1 MPADIPAGHR
11 KAWFFMN
18 TCRRINSEWLFFK
31 QPLSDTNAPTEL
43 SSELSSELPSGRSSK
58 LPSPDDARFQPVNL
72 PHDWL
77 ISNSSDHYENSE
89 SWYQKTLSS
98 DVLDFD
104 TSSNEDNNDWLL
116 YFEGVYMDCTIF
128 VNGMQAGE
136 WKYGYSSFEVRLT
149 PFLKAGDNTILVH
162 VRYQSPNSRWYSG
175 AGIYRSVW
183 LKKVPAIHIAS
194 DGINAET
201 HRTADGKWTLCMHT
215 TLEKDGMQQSASD
228 FLASASLSLSFC
240 VQTIDGTII
249 HSGICENTP
258 VTLTDIKPWD
268 VSDPNL
274 YQIVCT
280 LSENGTAIQTET
292 ITTGFRTTRFDPNEG
307 FFLNDVHMK
316 LKGVC
321 QHHDLGA
328 LGAAVNRSAI
338 KRQLLILKSMGV
350 NAVRTTHNMPA
361 VELLEL
367 ADKMGILIV
376 DEAFDM
382 WEMSKTPYDYGRFF
396 KEWSARD
403 VKSWICRDR
412 NHPSVILWS
421 IGNEIYDTHANE
433 HGQEITRYLK
443 EQVLLHDPYGHAL
456 PTIGSNF
463 MQGENARKCADILK
477 IAGYN
482 YAERLYNKQHADHP
496 DWVIYGSETSST
508 VQSRGIYHFPLAK
521 PLLTDDDGQCSSLGN
536 STVNWGAKNQQ
547 FCAVSDLHMPFSL
560 GQFLWSGFDY
570 IGEPTPYQSRNSF
583 FGQID
588 TAGFPKD
595 AYYFYQ
601 SVWTDVN
608 TNPMIHILPY
618 WDFNPGQM
626 IDVRVYTNAPK
637 AALYLNDTLIGEKE
651 LAHTEEDNMMAD
663 WSLPYE
669 KGVLTAIAYDEAG
682 NEIARDTKHSFG
694 DAASLRLRADRV
706 TVPADGAEL
715 IFVTIDALDADGY
728 VVANANN
735 RVHVTVEGEGLL
747 SGLDNG
753 DSTDY
758 EPYKG
763 DCRRLF
769 SGKLLAI
776 IAPTLT
782 AGAIT
787 IKAASDGLAP
797 ATLTLNTVA
806 YDSEMTQTDFAH
818 SNPNGKA
825 NTNIPSSKD
834 RCANDLHI
842 MTITRDPLADAVSQA
857 TDIPVRSITLSCE
870 DSSILTADKP
880 CAVISAVTH
889 PANATAQPLE
899 WKLTNAEGVVVPY
912 AVLEPIDDSHMRI
925 RAFADGSFFVRC
937 SVTNGRGCTALY
949 STLEFKA
956 EQIGTMNLD
965 PYTFTVGS
973 LYASAEGEVANGN
986 AHGAATGSEGTTSI
1000 TYGPFDFGTFGADT
1014 VTIPIFE
1021 TESRPI
1027 DLIFV
1032 AGKTDTQPGTVL
1044 CAGRYDK
1051 QMIWDQYQ
1059 EETFTLQKR
1068 LTGVTTFT
1076 IQVTDRKLHIG
1087 GLTFKRLEKAWTRL
1101 AASDI
1106 DRIYGDAFCRTD
1118 DAITGI
1124 GNNVTIEYTDMDFG
1138 DETSVVIEITGRSP
1152 IAKNT
1157 IHVRTSNGAEEALN
1171 IAEFTYSEDYTTKR
1185 FPVTVLSGSQTVTL
1199 LFLPG
1204 SNFDLK
1210 SIHFVKK
1217 DK

>member
-1 MPADIPAGHR
+1 MPAEIPTGHR

-31 QPLSDTNAPTEL
+31 QPLSDTTTT
-43 SSELSSELPSGRSSK
+43 LPAQNDS
-58 LPSPDDARFQPVNL
+58 RFYPVNL

-77 ISNSSDHYENSE
+77 IANSADHYENSE
-89 SWYQKTLSS
+89 GWYQKTISS
-98 DVLDFD
+98 DILPFD
-104 TSSNEDNNDWLL
+104 ASSDDDWLL

-149 PFLKAGDNTILVH
+149 PFLKTGENTILVH

-183 LKKVPAIHIAS
+183 LKKVPAVHIAS
-194 DGINAET
+194 DGIAAET
-201 HRTADGKWTLCMHT
+201 HLIENGKWSLCMHT
-215 TLEKDGMQQSASD
+215 TLEKEGIQQSAKD
-228 FLASASLSLSFC
+228 FFASENDNESTSLSLSFC
-240 VQTIDGTII
+240 VQTLDGTVILSEI
-249 HSGICENTP
+249 PEDTP
-258 VTLTDIKPWD
+258 VTLTNINPWGIGE
-268 VSDPNL
+268 PNL
-274 YQIVCT
+274 YKIVCT

-292 ITTGFRTTRFDPNEG
+292 ITTGFRTTRFDTNEG
-307 FFLNDVHMK
+307 FFLNDVHIK

-328 LGAAVNRSAI
+328 LGSAVNRSAI
-338 KRQLLILKSMGV
+338 KRQLTILKSMGV

-367 ADKMGILIV
+367 ADEMGILIV

-382 WEMSKTPYDYGRFF
+382 WEMSKTTYDYARFF
-396 KEWSARD
+396 KEWSSRD

-412 NHPSVILWS
+412 NHPCVILWS

-482 YAERLYNKQHADHP
+482 YAERLYNKQHSDHP

-601 SVWTDVN
+601 SVWTDAK

-637 AALYLNDTLIGEKE
+637 AALFFNDTLIGEKK
-651 LAHTEEDNMMAD
+651 LAHTQEDNIIAD
-663 WSLPYE
+663 WSLPYK

-694 DAASLRLRADRV
+694 DASSLRLSADRLEV
-706 TVPADGAEL
+706 TANGEEL

-728 VVANANN
+728 PVDNATN

-747 SGLDNG
+747 AGLDNG

-776 IAPTLT
+776 IAPTLNAGTITVT
-782 AGAIT
+782 AS
-787 IKAASDGLAP
+787 SDGLKDAV
-797 ATLTLNTVA
+797 LTLNTVA
-806 YDSEMTQTDFAH
+806 CQ
-818 SNPNGKA
+818 N
-825 NTNIPSSKD
+825 
-834 RCANDLHI
+834 RCSDDLHI
-842 MTITRDPLADAVSQA
+842 MTITRDPLADAVSHA

-870 DSSILTADKP
+870 DSCILTASKP
-880 CAVISAVTH
+880 SAVISAVTH
-889 PANATAQPLE
+889 PANAAAQPLD
-899 WKLTNAEGVVVPY
+899 WKVTNAEGVVVPY
-912 AVLEPIDDSHMRI
+912 AALEQIDDTHIRI
-925 RAFADGSFFVRC
+925 LAFADGSFFVRC

-949 STLEFKA
+949 SMLEFKA

-965 PYTFTVGS
+965 PYSFTVGS
-973 LYASAEGEVANGN
+973 LYTYAEGEVANGN

-1000 TYGPFDFGTFGADT
+1000 TYGPFDFGTFGTDT

-1021 TESRPI
+1021 TESQPV
-1027 DLIFV
+1027 DLTFIE
-1032 AGKTDTQPGTVL
+1032 GKTKSKPGTIL
-1044 CAGRYDK
+1044 CTGRYDK
-1051 QMIWDQYQ
+1051 KMIWDQYQ
-1059 EETFTLQKR
+1059 EETFTLSKR
-1068 LTGVTTFT
+1068 LKGVTTFT
-1076 IQVTDRKLHIG
+1076 IQVTDRKLYIG
-1087 GLTFKRLEKAWTRL
+1087 GLTFHKLEKAWTTL

-1138 DETSVVIEITGRSP
+1138 DETSAVIEITGRSP

-1157 IHVRTSNGAEEALN
+1157 IHVRTSNGTEEALN
-1171 IAEFTYSEDYTTKR
+1171 IAEFTYSEGYTTKC
-1185 FPVTVLSGSQTVTL
+1185 FPVNVLSGSQTVTL

-1210 SIHFVKK
+1210 GIRFVR
-1217 DK
+1217 

>member
-1 MPADIPAGHR
+1 
-11 KAWFFMN
+11 MN

-31 QPLSDTNAPTEL
+31 QPLSDTTTT
-43 SSELSSELPSGRSSK
+43 LPAQNDS
-58 LPSPDDARFQPVNL
+58 RFYPVNL

-77 ISNSSDHYENSE
+77 IANSADHYENSE
-89 SWYQKTLSS
+89 GWYQKTISS
-98 DVLDFD
+98 DILPFD
-104 TSSNEDNNDWLL
+104 ASSDDDWLL

-149 PFLKAGDNTILVH
+149 PFLKTGENTILVH

-183 LKKVPAIHIAS
+183 LKKVPAVHIAS
-194 DGINAET
+194 DGIAAET
-201 HRTADGKWTLCMHT
+201 HLIENGKWSLCMHT
-215 TLEKDGMQQSASD
+215 TLEKEGIQQSAKD
-228 FLASASLSLSFC
+228 FFASENDNESTSLSLSFC
-240 VQTIDGTII
+240 VQTLDGTVILSEI
-249 HSGICENTP
+249 PEDTP
-258 VTLTDIKPWD
+258 VTLTNIKPWD
-268 VSDPNL
+268 INKPNL
-274 YQIVCT
+274 YKIVCT

-292 ITTGFRTTRFDPNEG
+292 ITTGFRTTRFDTNEG
-307 FFLNDVHMK
+307 FFLNDVHIK

-328 LGAAVNRSAI
+328 LGSAVNRSAI
-338 KRQLLILKSMGV
+338 KRQLTILKSMGV

-367 ADKMGILIV
+367 ADEMGILIV

-382 WEMSKTPYDYGRFF
+382 WEMSKTTYDYARFF

-412 NHPSVILWS
+412 NHPCVILWS

-601 SVWTDVN
+601 SVWTDAK

-637 AALYLNDTLIGEKE
+637 VALFLNGTLIGEKT
-651 LAHTEEDNMMAD
+651 LAHTEEDNMIAD
-663 WSLPYE
+663 WQLPFE
-669 KGVLTAIAYDEAG
+669 AGTLKAIAYDENG
-682 NEIARDTKHSFG
+682 VEIARDEASSFG
-694 DAASLRLRADRV
+694 DAASLHLTANRSQV
-706 TVPADGAEL
+706 TADGSEL
-715 IFVTIDALDADGY
+715 IFVTIDALDTDGHA
-728 VVANANN
+728 VANANN
-735 RVHVTVEGEGLL
+735 RVHVTVTGEGMLA
-747 SGLDNG
+747 GLDNG
-753 DSTDY
+753 DSTDC

-776 IAPTLT
+776 IAPSLT
-782 AGAIT
+782 AGTIT
-787 IKAASDGLAP
+787 ITASSDGLTSAS
-797 ATLTLNTVA
+797 LTVNTTS
-806 YDSEMTQTDFAH
+806 YSE
-818 SNPNGKA
+818 
-825 NTNIPSSKD
+825 SSDEKD
-834 RCANDLHI
+834 PCAEDLHL
-842 MTITRDPLADAVSQA
+842 MTITRDPLADSISSQS
-857 TDIPVRSITLSCE
+857 DIPVRKITLSCE
-870 DSSILTADKP
+870 TFTHLTADAP
-880 CAVISAVTH
+880 SAVIYASVS
-889 PANATAQPLE
+889 PANATTQTLD
-899 WKLTNAEGVVVPY
+899 WKVTNAEGVTVPY
-912 AVLEPIDDSHMRI
+912 AILEPIDNTHVRI
-925 RAFADGSFFVRC
+925 HALSDGSFFVRC
-937 SVTNGRGCTALY
+937 SVTNGRGHTTLY
-949 STLEFKA
+949 STLAFTATE
-956 EQIGTMNLD
+956 IGTMNLD

-973 LYASAEGEVANGN
+973 LYSDSEGEIANGN

-1000 TYGPFDFGTFGADT
+1000 TYGPFDFGTFGSDT

-1021 TESRPI
+1021 TESRPV
-1027 DLIFV
+1027 DLTFIE
-1032 AGKTDTQPGTVL
+1032 GKTKTQSGTVL
-1044 CAGRYDK
+1044 CRGHYDK
-1051 QMIWDQYQ
+1051 KMIWDTYQ
-1059 EETFTLQKR
+1059 EETFKLPKR

-1076 IQVTDRKLHIG
+1076 IQVTNRKLHIG
-1087 GLTFKRLEKAWTRL
+1087 GLSFKKLEKAWSPLSVT
-1101 AASDI
+1101 DI
-1106 DRIYGDAFCRTD
+1106 DRIYGDAFCKTD

-1138 DETSVVIEITGRSP
+1138 ERTCVVIEITGRSP
-1152 IAKNT
+1152 IEKNT
-1157 IHVRTSNGAEEALN
+1157 IHVRTSNGTNETLN
-1171 IAEFTYSEDYTTKR
+1171 IAEFPYSDDYVTKR
-1185 FPVTVLSGSQTVTL
+1185 FPVNVLSGSQTVTL

-1210 SIHFVKK
+1210 GIRFVR
-1217 DK
+1217 

>member
-1 MPADIPAGHR
+1 MPAEIPTGHR

-31 QPLSDTNAPTEL
+31 QPLSDTATTLSPT
-43 SSELSSELPSGRSSK
+43 LPAQNDS
-58 LPSPDDARFQPVNL
+58 RFYPVNL

-77 ISNSSDHYENSE
+77 IANSADHYENSE
-89 SWYQKTLSS
+89 GWYQKTISS
-98 DVLDFD
+98 DILPFD
-104 TSSNEDNNDWLL
+104 ASSDDDWLL

-149 PFLKAGDNTILVH
+149 PFLKTGENTILVH

-183 LKKVPAIHIAS
+183 LKKVPAVHIAS
-194 DGINAET
+194 DGIAAET
-201 HRTADGKWTLCMHT
+201 HRLENGKWSLCMHT
-215 TLEKDGMQQSASD
+215 TLEKDGVQLSAND
-228 FLASASLSLSFC
+228 FFASENDNKSTSLSLSFC
-240 VQTIDGTII
+240 VQTLDGTVILSEI
-249 HSGICENTP
+249 PEDTP
-258 VTLTDIKPWD
+258 VTLTNIKPWD
-268 VSDPNL
+268 ISEPNL
-274 YQIVCT
+274 YKIVCT

-292 ITTGFRTTRFDPNEG
+292 ITTGFRTTRFDTNEG
-307 FFLNDVHMK
+307 FFLNDVHIK

-328 LGAAVNRSAI
+328 LGSAVNRSAI
-338 KRQLLILKSMGV
+338 KRQLMILKSMGV

-367 ADKMGILIV
+367 ADEMGILIV

-382 WEMSKTPYDYGRFF
+382 WEMSKTTYDYARFF
-396 KEWSARD
+396 KEWSTLD

-412 NHPSVILWS
+412 NHPCVILWS

-601 SVWTDVN
+601 SVWTDAK

-637 AALYLNDTLIGEKE
+637 AALFFNDTLIGEKK
-651 LAHTEEDNMMAD
+651 LAHTQEDNIIAD
-663 WSLPYE
+663 WSLPYK

-694 DAASLRLRADRV
+694 DASSLRLSADRLE
-706 TVPADGAEL
+706 VPANGEEL

-728 VVANANN
+728 PVDNATN
-735 RVHVTVEGEGLL
+735 RVHVTVDGEGLL
-747 SGLDNG
+747 AGLDNG

-776 IAPTLT
+776 IAPTLNAGTITVT
-782 AGAIT
+782 AS
-787 IKAASDGLAP
+787 SDGLKDAV
-797 ATLTLNTVA
+797 LTLNTVA
-806 YDSEMTQTDFAH
+806 CQ
-818 SNPNGKA
+818 N
-825 NTNIPSSKD
+825 
-834 RCANDLHI
+834 RCSDDLHI
-842 MTITRDPLADAVSQA
+842 MTITRDPLADAVSHA

-870 DSSILTADKP
+870 DSCILTASKP
-880 CAVISAVTH
+880 SAVISAVTH
-889 PANATAQPLE
+889 PANAAAQPLD
-899 WKLTNAEGVVVPY
+899 WKVTNAEGVVVPY
-912 AVLEPIDDSHMRI
+912 AALEQIDDTHMRI
-925 RAFADGSFFVRC
+925 LAFADGSFFVRC

-949 STLEFKA
+949 SMLEFKA

-965 PYTFTVGS
+965 PYSFTVGS
-973 LYASAEGEVANGN
+973 LYTYAEGEVANGN

-1000 TYGPFDFGTFGADT
+1000 TYGPFDFGTFGTDT

-1021 TESRPI
+1021 TESQPV
-1027 DLIFV
+1027 DLTFIE
-1032 AGKTDTQPGTVL
+1032 GKTKSKPGTIL
-1044 CAGRYDK
+1044 CTGRYDK
-1051 QMIWDQYQ
+1051 KMIWDQYQ
-1059 EETFTLQKR
+1059 EETFKLPKR
-1068 LTGVTTFT
+1068 LKGVTTFT

-1087 GLTFKRLEKAWTRL
+1087 GLTFHKLEKAWTTL

-1118 DAITGI
+1118 DAIIGI

-1138 DETSVVIEITGRSP
+1138 DETSAVIEITGRSP

-1157 IHVRTSNGAEEALN
+1157 IHVRTSNGTEEALN
-1171 IAEFTYSEDYTTKR
+1171 IAEFTYSEDYTTKC
-1185 FPVTVLSGSQTVTL
+1185 FPVNVLSGSQTVTL

-1210 SIHFVKK
+1210 SIRFIKK
-1217 DK
+1217 DN

>member
-1 MPADIPAGHR
+1 MPAEIPTGHR

-31 QPLSDTNAPTEL
+31 QPLSDTTTT
-43 SSELSSELPSGRSSK
+43 LPAQNDS
-58 LPSPDDARFQPVNL
+58 RFYPVNL

-77 ISNSSDHYENSE
+77 IANSADHYENSE
-89 SWYQKTLSS
+89 GWYQKTISS
-98 DVLDFD
+98 DILPFD
-104 TSSNEDNNDWLL
+104 ASSDDDWLL

-149 PFLKAGDNTILVH
+149 PFLKTGENTILVH

-183 LKKVPAIHIAS
+183 LKKVPAVHIAS
-194 DGINAET
+194 DGIAAET
-201 HRTADGKWTLCMHT
+201 HLIENGKWSLCMHT
-215 TLEKDGMQQSASD
+215 TLEKEGIQQSAKD
-228 FLASASLSLSFC
+228 FFASENDNPNTSLSLSFC
-240 VQTIDGTII
+240 VQTLDGTVILSEI
-249 HSGICENTP
+249 PEDTP
-258 VTLTDIKPWD
+258 VTLTNIKPWD
-268 VSDPNL
+268 ISEPNL
-274 YQIVCT
+274 YKIVCT

-292 ITTGFRTTRFDPNEG
+292 ITTGFRTTRFDTNEG
-307 FFLNDVHMK
+307 FFLNDVHIK

-328 LGAAVNRSAI
+328 LGSAVNRSAI
-338 KRQLLILKSMGV
+338 KRQLMILKSMGV

-367 ADKMGILIV
+367 ADEMGILIV

-382 WEMSKTPYDYGRFF
+382 WEMSKTTYDYARFF

-412 NHPSVILWS
+412 NHPCVILWS

-601 SVWTDVN
+601 SVWTDAK

-637 AALYLNDTLIGEKE
+637 AALFFNDTLIGEKK
-651 LAHTEEDNMMAD
+651 LAHTQEDNIIAD
-663 WSLPYE
+663 WSLPYK

-694 DAASLRLRADRV
+694 DASSLRLSADRLE
-706 TVPADGAEL
+706 VPANGEEL

-728 VVANANN
+728 PVDNATN
-735 RVHVTVEGEGLL
+735 RVHVTVDGEGLL
-747 SGLDNG
+747 AGLDNG

-776 IAPTLT
+776 IAPTLNAGTITVT
-782 AGAIT
+782 AS
-787 IKAASDGLAP
+787 SDGLKDAV
-797 ATLTLNTVA
+797 LTLNTVA
-806 YDSEMTQTDFAH
+806 CK
-818 SNPNGKA
+818 N
-825 NTNIPSSKD
+825 
-834 RCANDLHI
+834 RCSDDLHI
-842 MTITRDPLADAVSQA
+842 MTITRDPLADTVSHA

-870 DSSILTADKP
+870 DSCILTASKP
-880 CAVISAVTH
+880 SAVISAVTH
-889 PANATAQPLE
+889 PANATAQPLD
-899 WKLTNAEGVVVPY
+899 WKVTNAEGVVVPY
-912 AVLEPIDDSHMRI
+912 AALEQIDDTHIRI
-925 RAFADGSFFVRC
+925 LAFADGSFFVRC

-949 STLEFKA
+949 SMLEFKA

-965 PYTFTVGS
+965 PYSFTVGS
-973 LYASAEGEVANGN
+973 LYTYAEGEVANGN

-1000 TYGPFDFGTFGADT
+1000 TYGPFDFGTFGTDT

-1021 TESRPI
+1021 TESQPV
-1027 DLIFV
+1027 DLTFIE
-1032 AGKTDTQPGTVL
+1032 GKTKSKPGTIL
-1044 CAGRYDK
+1044 CTGRYDK
-1051 QMIWDQYQ
+1051 KMIWDQYQ
-1059 EETFTLQKR
+1059 EETFKLPKR
-1068 LTGVTTFT
+1068 LKGVTTFT

-1087 GLTFKRLEKAWTRL
+1087 GLTFHKLEKAWTTL

-1138 DETSVVIEITGRSP
+1138 DETSAVIEITGRSP

-1157 IHVRTSNGAEEALN
+1157 IHVRTSNGTEEALN
-1171 IAEFTYSEDYTTKR
+1171 IAEFTYSEDYTTKC
-1185 FPVTVLSGSQTVTL
+1185 FPVNVLSGSQTVTL

-1210 SIHFVKK
+1210 SIRFIKK
-1217 DK
+1217 DN

>member
-1 MPADIPAGHR
+1 MPAEIPTGHR

-18 TCRRINSEWLFFK
+18 TCRRINSECLFFK
-31 QPLSDTNAPTEL
+31 QPLSDTTTT
-43 SSELSSELPSGRSSK
+43 LPAQNDS
-58 LPSPDDARFQPVNL
+58 RFYPVNL

-77 ISNSSDHYENSE
+77 IANSADHYENSE
-89 SWYQKTLSS
+89 GWYQKTISS
-98 DVLDFD
+98 DILPFD
-104 TSSNEDNNDWLL
+104 ASSDDDWLL

-149 PFLKAGDNTILVH
+149 PFLKTGENTILVH

-183 LKKVPAIHIAS
+183 LKKVPVVHIAS
-194 DGINAET
+194 DGIAAET
-201 HRTADGKWTLCMHT
+201 HLIENGKWSLCMHT
-215 TLEKDGMQQSASD
+215 TLEKEGIQQSAKD
-228 FLASASLSLSFC
+228 FFASENDNPNTSLSLSFC
-240 VQTIDGTII
+240 VQTLDGTVILSEI
-249 HSGICENTP
+249 PEDTP
-258 VTLTDIKPWD
+258 VTLTNIKPWD
-268 VSDPNL
+268 ISEPNL
-274 YQIVCT
+274 YKIVCT

-292 ITTGFRTTRFDPNEG
+292 ITTGFRTTRFDTNEG
-307 FFLNDVHMK
+307 FFLNDVHIK

-328 LGAAVNRSAI
+328 LGSAVNRSAI
-338 KRQLLILKSMGV
+338 KRQLMILKSMGV

-367 ADKMGILIV
+367 ADEMGILIV

-382 WEMSKTPYDYGRFF
+382 WEMSKTTYDYARFF

-412 NHPSVILWS
+412 NHPCVILWS

-601 SVWTDVN
+601 SVWTDAK
-608 TNPMIHILPY
+608 TNPMIHLLPY

-637 AALYLNDTLIGEKE
+637 AALFFNDTLIGEKK
-651 LAHTEEDNMMAD
+651 LAHTQEDNIIAD
-663 WSLPYE
+663 WSLPYK

-694 DAASLRLRADRV
+694 DASSLRLSADRLE
-706 TVPADGAEL
+706 VPANGEEL

-728 VVANANN
+728 PVDNATN
-735 RVHVTVEGEGLL
+735 RVHVTVDGEGLL
-747 SGLDNG
+747 AGLDNG

-776 IAPTLT
+776 IAPTLNAGTITVT
-782 AGAIT
+782 AS
-787 IKAASDGLAP
+787 SDGLKDAV
-797 ATLTLNTVA
+797 LTLNTVA
-806 YDSEMTQTDFAH
+806 CQ
-818 SNPNGKA
+818 N
-825 NTNIPSSKD
+825 
-834 RCANDLHI
+834 RCSDDLHI
-842 MTITRDPLADAVSQA
+842 MTITRDPLADAVSHA

-870 DSSILTADKP
+870 DSCILTASKP
-880 CAVISAVTH
+880 SAVISAVTH
-889 PANATAQPLE
+889 PANAAAQPLD
-899 WKLTNAEGVVVPY
+899 WKVTNAEGVVVPY
-912 AVLEPIDDSHMRI
+912 AALEQIDDTHIRI
-925 RAFADGSFFVRC
+925 LAFADGSFFVRC

-949 STLEFKA
+949 SMLEFKA

-965 PYTFTVGS
+965 PYSFTVGS
-973 LYASAEGEVANGN
+973 LYTYAEGEVANGN

-1000 TYGPFDFGTFGADT
+1000 TYGPFDFGTFGTDT

-1021 TESRPI
+1021 TESQPV
-1027 DLIFV
+1027 DLTFIE
-1032 AGKTDTQPGTVL
+1032 GKTKSKPGTIL
-1044 CAGRYDK
+1044 CTGRYDK
-1051 QMIWDQYQ
+1051 KMIWDQYQ
-1059 EETFTLQKR
+1059 EETFKLPKR
-1068 LTGVTTFT
+1068 LKGVTTFT

-1087 GLTFKRLEKAWTRL
+1087 GLTFHKLEKAWTTL

-1118 DAITGI
+1118 NAITGI

-1138 DETSVVIEITGRSP
+1138 NETSAVIEITGRSP

-1157 IHVRTSNGAEEALN
+1157 IHVRTSNGKEESLN
-1171 IAEFTYSEDYTTKR
+1171 IAEFTYSEDYTTKC
-1185 FPVTVLSGSQTVTL
+1185 FPVNVLSGSQTVTL

-1210 SIHFVKK
+1210 SIRFIKK
-1217 DK
+1217 NN

>member
-1 MPADIPAGHR
+1 
-11 KAWFFMN
+11 MN

-31 QPLSDTNAPTEL
+31 QPLSDTTTT
-43 SSELSSELPSGRSSK
+43 LPAQNDS
-58 LPSPDDARFQPVNL
+58 RFYPVNL

-77 ISNSSDHYENSE
+77 IANSADHYENSE
-89 SWYQKTLSS
+89 GWYQKTISS
-98 DVLDFD
+98 DILPFD
-104 TSSNEDNNDWLL
+104 ASSDDDWLL

-149 PFLKAGDNTILVH
+149 PFLKTGENTILVH

-183 LKKVPAIHIAS
+183 LKKVPAVHIAS
-194 DGINAET
+194 DGIAAET
-201 HRTADGKWTLCMHT
+201 HLIENGKWSLCMHT
-215 TLEKDGMQQSASD
+215 TLEKEGMQLSAKD
-228 FLASASLSLSFC
+228 FFASENDNPNTSLSLSFC
-240 VQTIDGTII
+240 VQTLDGTVILSEI
-249 HSGICENTP
+249 PEDTP
-258 VTLTDIKPWD
+258 VTLTNIKPWD
-268 VSDPNL
+268 INKPNL
-274 YQIVCT
+274 YKIVCT

-292 ITTGFRTTRFDPNEG
+292 ITTGFRTTRFDTNEG
-307 FFLNDVHMK
+307 FFLNDVHIK

-328 LGAAVNRSAI
+328 LGSAVNRSAI
-338 KRQLLILKSMGV
+338 KRQLTILKSMGV

-367 ADKMGILIV
+367 ADEMGILIV

-382 WEMSKTPYDYGRFF
+382 WEMSKTTYDYARFF

-412 NHPSVILWS
+412 NHPCVILWS

-508 VQSRGIYHFPLAK
+508 VQGRGIYHFPLAK

-601 SVWTDVN
+601 SVWTDAK

-618 WDFNPGQM
+618 WDFNPDQM

-637 AALYLNDTLIGEKE
+637 VALFLNGTLIGEKT
-651 LAHTEEDNMMAD
+651 LAHTEEDNMIAD
-663 WSLPYE
+663 WQLPFE
-669 KGVLTAIAYDEAG
+669 AGTLKAIAYDENG
-682 NEIARDTKHSFG
+682 VEIARDEASSFG
-694 DAASLRLRADRV
+694 DAASLHLTANRSQV
-706 TVPADGAEL
+706 TADGSEL
-715 IFVTIDALDADGY
+715 IFVTIDALDTDGHA
-728 VVANANN
+728 VANANN
-735 RVHVTVEGEGLL
+735 RVHVTVTGEGMLA
-747 SGLDNG
+747 GLDNG
-753 DSTDY
+753 DSTDC

-776 IAPTLT
+776 IAPSLT
-782 AGAIT
+782 AGTIT
-787 IKAASDGLAP
+787 ITASSDGLTSAS
-797 ATLTLNTVA
+797 LTVNTTS
-806 YDSEMTQTDFAH
+806 YSE
-818 SNPNGKA
+818 
-825 NTNIPSSKD
+825 SSDEKD
-834 RCANDLHI
+834 PCAEDLHL
-842 MTITRDPLADAVSQA
+842 MTITRDPLAD
-857 TDIPVRSITLSCE
+857 SI
-870 DSSILTADKP
+870 
-880 CAVISAVTH
+880 
-889 PANATAQPLE
+889 
-899 WKLTNAEGVVVPY
+899 
-912 AVLEPIDDSHMRI
+912 
-925 RAFADGSFFVRC
+925 
-937 SVTNGRGCTALY
+937 
-949 STLEFKA
+949 STLAFTATE
-956 EQIGTMNLD
+956 IGTMNLN

-973 LYASAEGEVANGN
+973 LYSDSEGEIANGN

-1000 TYGPFDFGTFGADT
+1000 TYGPFDFGTFGSDT

-1021 TESRPI
+1021 TESRPV
-1027 DLIFV
+1027 DLTFIE
-1032 AGKTDTQPGTVL
+1032 GKTKTQSGTVL
-1044 CAGRYDK
+1044 CRGHYDK
-1051 QMIWDQYQ
+1051 KMIWDTYQ
-1059 EETFTLQKR
+1059 EETFKLPKR

-1076 IQVTDRKLHIG
+1076 IQVTNRKLHIG
-1087 GLTFKRLEKAWTRL
+1087 GLSFKKLEKAWSPLSVT
-1101 AASDI
+1101 DI
-1106 DRIYGDAFCRTD
+1106 DRIYGDAFCKTD

-1138 DETSVVIEITGRSP
+1138 ERTCVVIEITGRSP
-1152 IAKNT
+1152 IEKNT
-1157 IHVRTSNGAEEALN
+1157 IHVRTSNGTNETLN
-1171 IAEFTYSEDYTTKR
+1171 IAEFPYSDDYVTKR
-1185 FPVTVLSGSQTVTL
+1185 FPVNVLSGSQTVTL

-1210 SIHFVKK
+1210 GIRFVR
-1217 DK
+1217 

>member
-1 MPADIPAGHR
+1 MPAEIPTGHR

-31 QPLSDTNAPTEL
+31 QPLSETATALSPT
-43 SSELSSELPSGRSSK
+43 LPAQNDS
-58 LPSPDDARFQPVNL
+58 RFYPVNL

-77 ISNSSDHYENSE
+77 IANSADHYENSE
-89 SWYQKTLSS
+89 GWYQKTISS
-98 DVLDFD
+98 DILPFD
-104 TSSNEDNNDWLL
+104 ASSDDDWLL

-149 PFLKAGDNTILVH
+149 PFLKTGENTILVH

-183 LKKVPAIHIAS
+183 LKKVPAVHIAS
-194 DGINAET
+194 DGIAAET
-201 HRTADGKWTLCMHT
+201 HRLENGKWSLCMHT
-215 TLEKDGMQQSASD
+215 TLEKEGIQQSAKD
-228 FLASASLSLSFC
+228 FFASENDNKSTSLSLSFC
-240 VQTIDGTII
+240 IQTLDGTVILSEI
-249 HSGICENTP
+249 PEDTP
-258 VTLTDIKPWD
+258 VTLTNIKPWD
-268 VSDPNL
+268 ISEPNL
-274 YQIVCT
+274 YKIVCT

-292 ITTGFRTTRFDPNEG
+292 ITTGFRTTRFDTNEG
-307 FFLNDVHMK
+307 FFLNDVHIK

-328 LGAAVNRSAI
+328 LGSAVNRSAI
-338 KRQLLILKSMGV
+338 KRQLTILKSMGV

-367 ADKMGILIV
+367 ADEMGILIV

-382 WEMSKTPYDYGRFF
+382 WEMSKTTYDYARFF

-412 NHPSVILWS
+412 NHPCVILWS

-508 VQSRGIYHFPLAK
+508 VQGRGIYHFPLAK

-601 SVWTDVN
+601 SVWTDAK

-618 WDFNPGQM
+618 WDFNPDQM

-637 AALYLNDTLIGEKE
+637 VALFLNGTLIGEKT
-651 LAHTEEDNMMAD
+651 LAHTEEDNMIAD
-663 WSLPYE
+663 WQLPFE
-669 KGVLTAIAYDEAG
+669 AGTLKAIAYDENG
-682 NEIARDTKHSFG
+682 VEIARDEASSFG
-694 DAASLRLRADRV
+694 DAASLHLTANRSQV
-706 TVPADGAEL
+706 TADGSEL
-715 IFVTIDALDADGY
+715 IFVTIDALDTDGHA
-728 VVANANN
+728 VANANN
-735 RVHVTVEGEGLL
+735 RVHVTVTGEGMLA
-747 SGLDNG
+747 GLDNG
-753 DSTDY
+753 DSTDC

-776 IAPTLT
+776 IAPSLT
-782 AGAIT
+782 AGTIT
-787 IKAASDGLAP
+787 ITASSDGLTSAS
-797 ATLTLNTVA
+797 LTVNTTS
-806 YDSEMTQTDFAH
+806 YSE
-818 SNPNGKA
+818 
-825 NTNIPSSKD
+825 SSDEKD
-834 RCANDLHI
+834 PCAEDLHL
-842 MTITRDPLADAVSQA
+842 MTITRDPLADSISSQS
-857 TDIPVRSITLSCE
+857 DIPVRKITLSCE
-870 DSSILTADKP
+870 TFTHLTADAP
-880 CAVISAVTH
+880 SAVIYASVS
-889 PANATAQPLE
+889 PANATTQTLDR
-899 WKLTNAEGVVVPY
+899 KVTNGEGVTVPY
-912 AVLEPIDDSHMRI
+912 AILEPIDNTHVRI
-925 RAFADGSFFVRC
+925 HALSDGSFFVRC
-937 SVTNGRGCTALY
+937 SVTNGRGHTTLY
-949 STLEFKA
+949 STLAFTATE
-956 EQIGTMNLD
+956 IGTMNLN

-973 LYASAEGEVANGN
+973 LYSDSEGEIANGN

-1000 TYGPFDFGTFGADT
+1000 TYGPFDFGTFGSDT

-1021 TESRPI
+1021 TESRPV
-1027 DLIFV
+1027 DLTFIE
-1032 AGKTDTQPGTVL
+1032 GKTKTQSGTVL
-1044 CAGRYDK
+1044 CRGHYDK
-1051 QMIWDQYQ
+1051 KMIWDTYQ
-1059 EETFTLQKR
+1059 EETFKLPKR

-1076 IQVTDRKLHIG
+1076 IQVTNRKLHIG
-1087 GLTFKRLEKAWTRL
+1087 GLSFKKLEKAWSPLSVT
-1101 AASDI
+1101 DI
-1106 DRIYGDAFCRTD
+1106 DRIYGDAFCKTD

-1138 DETSVVIEITGRSP
+1138 ERTCVVIEITGRSP
-1152 IAKNT
+1152 IEKNT
-1157 IHVRTSNGAEEALN
+1157 IHVRTSNGTNETLN
-1171 IAEFTYSEDYTTKR
+1171 IAEFPYSDDYVTKR
-1185 FPVTVLSGSQTVTL
+1185 FPVNVLSGSQTVTL

-1210 SIHFVKK
+1210 GIRFVR
-1217 DK
+1217 

>member
-1 MPADIPAGHR
+1 MPAEIPTGHR

-31 QPLSDTNAPTEL
+31 QPLSDTTTT
-43 SSELSSELPSGRSSK
+43 LPAQNDS
-58 LPSPDDARFQPVNL
+58 RFYPVNL

-77 ISNSSDHYENSE
+77 IANSADHYENSE
-89 SWYQKTLSS
+89 GWYQKTISIDILPFDASS
-98 DVLDFD
+98 DD
-104 TSSNEDNNDWLL
+104 DWLL

-149 PFLKAGDNTILVH
+149 PFLKTGENTILVH

-183 LKKVPAIHIAS
+183 LKKVPAVHIAS
-194 DGINAET
+194 DGIAAET
-201 HRTADGKWTLCMHT
+201 HLIENGKWSLCMHT
-215 TLEKDGMQQSASD
+215 TLEKEGIQQSAKD
-228 FLASASLSLSFC
+228 FFASENDNKSTSLSLSFC
-240 VQTIDGTII
+240 VQTLDGTVILSEI
-249 HSGICENTP
+249 PEDTP
-258 VTLTDIKPWD
+258 VTLTNIKPWD
-268 VSDPNL
+268 INEPNL
-274 YQIVCT
+274 YKIVCT

-292 ITTGFRTTRFDPNEG
+292 ITTGFRTTRFDTNEG
-307 FFLNDVHMK
+307 FFLNDVHIK

-328 LGAAVNRSAI
+328 LGSAVNRSAI
-338 KRQLLILKSMGV
+338 KRQLTILKSMGV

-367 ADKMGILIV
+367 ADEMGILIV

-382 WEMSKTPYDYGRFF
+382 WEMSKTTYDYARFF

-412 NHPSVILWS
+412 NHPCVILWS

-601 SVWTDVN
+601 SVWTDAK

-637 AALYLNDTLIGEKE
+637 AALFFNDTLIGEKK
-651 LAHTEEDNMMAD
+651 LAHTQEDNIIAD
-663 WSLPYE
+663 WSLPYK

-694 DAASLRLRADRV
+694 DASSLRLSADRLE
-706 TVPADGAEL
+706 VPANGEEL

-728 VVANANN
+728 PVDNATN

-747 SGLDNG
+747 AGLDNG

-776 IAPTLT
+776 IAPTLNAGTITVT
-782 AGAIT
+782 AS
-787 IKAASDGLAP
+787 SDGLKDAV
-797 ATLTLNTVA
+797 LTLNTTA
-806 YDSEMTQTDFAH
+806 CQ
-818 SNPNGKA
+818 N
-825 NTNIPSSKD
+825 
-834 RCANDLHI
+834 RCSDDLHI
-842 MTITRDPLADAVSQA
+842 MTITRDPLADAVSHA

-870 DSSILTADKP
+870 DSCILTASKP
-880 CAVISAVTH
+880 SAVISAVTH
-889 PANATAQPLE
+889 PANATAQPLD
-899 WKLTNAEGVVVPY
+899 WKVTNAEGVVVPY
-912 AVLEPIDDSHMRI
+912 AALEQIDDTHIRI
-925 RAFADGSFFVRC
+925 LAFADGSFFVRC

-949 STLEFKA
+949 SMLEFKA
-956 EQIGTMNLD
+956 EQIGTMNLA
-965 PYTFTVGS
+965 PYSFTVGS
-973 LYASAEGEVANGN
+973 LYTYAEGEVANGN

-1000 TYGPFDFGTFGADT
+1000 TYGPFDFGTFGTDT

-1021 TESRPI
+1021 TESQPV
-1027 DLIFV
+1027 DLTFIE
-1032 AGKTDTQPGTVL
+1032 GKTKSKPGTIL
-1044 CAGRYDK
+1044 CTGRYDK
-1051 QMIWDQYQ
+1051 KMIWDQYQ
-1059 EETFTLQKR
+1059 EETFKLSKR
-1068 LTGVTTFT
+1068 LKGVTTFT

-1087 GLTFKRLEKAWTRL
+1087 GLTFHKLEKAWATL

-1138 DETSVVIEITGRSP
+1138 DETSAVIEITGRSP

-1157 IHVRTSNGAEEALN
+1157 IHVRTSNGTEEALN
-1171 IAEFTYSEDYTTKR
+1171 IAEFTYSEDYTTKC
-1185 FPVTVLSGSQTVTL
+1185 FPVNVLSGSQTVTL

-1210 SIHFVKK
+1210 SIRFIKK
-1217 DK
+1217 DN

>member
-1 MPADIPAGHR
+1 
-11 KAWFFMN
+11 MN

-31 QPLSDTNAPTEL
+31 QPLSDTTTT
-43 SSELSSELPSGRSSK
+43 LPAQNDS
-58 LPSPDDARFQPVNL
+58 RFCPVNL

-77 ISNSSDHYENSE
+77 IANSADHYENSE
-89 SWYQKTLSS
+89 GWYQKTISS
-98 DVLDFD
+98 DILPFD
-104 TSSNEDNNDWLL
+104 ASSDDDWLL

-149 PFLKAGDNTILVH
+149 PFLKTGENTILVH

-183 LKKVPAIHIAS
+183 LKKVPAVHIAS
-194 DGINAET
+194 DGIAAET
-201 HRTADGKWTLCMHT
+201 HLIENGKWSLCMHT
-215 TLEKDGMQQSASD
+215 TLEKDGVQLSAKD
-228 FLASASLSLSFC
+228 FFASENDNESTSLSLSFC
-240 VQTIDGTII
+240 VQTLDGTVILSEI
-249 HSGICENTP
+249 PEDTP
-258 VTLTDIKPWD
+258 VTLTNIKPWD
-268 VSDPNL
+268 INEPNL
-274 YQIVCT
+274 YKIVCT

-292 ITTGFRTTRFDPNEG
+292 ITTGFRTTRFDTNEG
-307 FFLNDVHMK
+307 FFLNDVHIK

-328 LGAAVNRSAI
+328 LGSAVNRSAI
-338 KRQLLILKSMGV
+338 KRQLIILKSMGV

-367 ADKMGILIV
+367 ADEIGILIV

-382 WEMSKTPYDYGRFF
+382 WEMSKTTYDYARFF

-412 NHPSVILWS
+412 NHPCVILWS

-601 SVWTDVN
+601 SVWTDAK

-637 AALYLNDTLIGEKE
+637 VALFLNGTLIGEKT
-651 LAHTEEDNMMAD
+651 LAHTEEDNMIAD
-663 WSLPYE
+663 WQLPFE
-669 KGVLTAIAYDEAG
+669 AGTLKAIAYDENG
-682 NEIARDTKHSFG
+682 VEIARDEASSFG
-694 DAASLRLRADRV
+694 DAASLHLTANRSQV
-706 TVPADGAEL
+706 TADGSEL
-715 IFVTIDALDADGY
+715 IFVTIDALDTDGHA
-728 VVANANN
+728 VANANN
-735 RVHVTVEGEGLL
+735 RVHVTVTGEGMLA
-747 SGLDNG
+747 GLDNG
-753 DSTDY
+753 DSTDC

-776 IAPTLT
+776 IAPSLT
-782 AGAIT
+782 AGTIT
-787 IKAASDGLAP
+787 ITASSDGLTSAS
-797 ATLTLNTVA
+797 LTVNTTS
-806 YDSEMTQTDFAH
+806 YSE
-818 SNPNGKA
+818 
-825 NTNIPSSKD
+825 SSDEKD
-834 RCANDLHI
+834 PCAEDLHL
-842 MTITRDPLADAVSQA
+842 MTITRDPLADSISSQS
-857 TDIPVRSITLSCE
+857 DIPVRKITLSCE
-870 DSSILTADKP
+870 TFTHLTADAP
-880 CAVISAVTH
+880 SAVIYASVS
-889 PANATAQPLE
+889 PANATTQTLD
-899 WKLTNAEGVVVPY
+899 WKVTNAEGVTVPY
-912 AVLEPIDDSHMRI
+912 AILEPIDNTHVRI
-925 RAFADGSFFVRC
+925 HALSDGSFFVRC
-937 SVTNGRGCTALY
+937 SVTNGRGHTTLY
-949 STLEFKA
+949 STLAFTATE
-956 EQIGTMNLD
+956 IGTMNLN

-973 LYASAEGEVANGN
+973 LYSDSEGEIANGN

-1000 TYGPFDFGTFGADT
+1000 TYGPFDFGTFGSDT

-1021 TESRPI
+1021 TESRPV
-1027 DLIFV
+1027 DLTFIE
-1032 AGKTDTQPGTVL
+1032 GKTKTQSGTVL
-1044 CAGRYDK
+1044 CRGHYDK
-1051 QMIWDQYQ
+1051 KMIWDTYQ
-1059 EETFTLQKR
+1059 EETFKLPKR

-1076 IQVTDRKLHIG
+1076 IQVTNRKLHIG
-1087 GLTFKRLEKAWTRL
+1087 GLSFKKLEKAWSPLSVT
-1101 AASDI
+1101 DI
-1106 DRIYGDAFCRTD
+1106 DRIYGDAFCKTD

-1138 DETSVVIEITGRSP
+1138 ERTCVVIEITGRSP
-1152 IAKNT
+1152 IEKNT
-1157 IHVRTSNGAEEALN
+1157 IHVRTSNGTNETLN
-1171 IAEFTYSEDYTTKR
+1171 IAEFPYSDDYVTKR
-1185 FPVTVLSGSQTVTL
+1185 FPVNVLSGSQTVTL

-1210 SIHFVKK
+1210 GIRFVR
-1217 DK
+1217 

>member
-1 MPADIPAGHR
+1 MPAEIPTGHR

-31 QPLSDTNAPTEL
+31 QPLSETATTLSPT
-43 SSELSSELPSGRSSK
+43 LPAQNDS
-58 LPSPDDARFQPVNL
+58 RFCPVNL

-77 ISNSSDHYENSE
+77 IANSADHYENSE
-89 SWYQKTLSS
+89 GWYQKTISS
-98 DVLDFD
+98 DILPFD
-104 TSSNEDNNDWLL
+104 TSSDDDWLL

-149 PFLKAGDNTILVH
+149 PFLKAGENTILVH

-175 AGIYRSVW
+175 SGIYRSVW
-183 LKKVPAIHIAS
+183 LKKVPAVHIAS
-194 DGINAET
+194 DGIAAET
-201 HRTADGKWTLCMHT
+201 HLIENGKWSLCMHT
-215 TLEKDGMQQSASD
+215 TLEKDGVQQSAKD
-228 FLASASLSLSFC
+228 FFASENDNESTYLSLSFC
-240 VQTIDGTII
+240 VQTLDGTVILSEI
-249 HSGICENTP
+249 LDNTP
-258 VTLTDIKPWD
+258 VKLTNIKPWD
-268 VSDPNL
+268 ISEPNL
-274 YQIVCT
+274 YKIVCT

-292 ITTGFRTTRFDPNEG
+292 ITTGFRTTRFDTNEG
-307 FFLNDVHMK
+307 FFLNDAHIK

-328 LGAAVNRSAI
+328 LGSAVNRSAI
-338 KRQLLILKSMGV
+338 KRQLTILKSMGV

-367 ADKMGILIV
+367 ADEMGILIV

-382 WEMSKTPYDYGRFF
+382 WEMSKTTYDYARFF
-396 KEWSARD
+396 KEWSSRD

-412 NHPSVILWS
+412 NHPCVILWS

-443 EQVLLHDPYGHAL
+443 EQVLLHDPYGHAR

-482 YAERLYNKQHADHP
+482 YAERLYNKQHSDHP

-521 PLLTDDDGQCSSLGN
+521 SLLTDNDGQCSSLGN

-601 SVWTDVN
+601 SVWTDYK
-608 TNPMIHILPY
+608 TNPMVHLLPY

-637 AALYLNDTLIGEKE
+637 AALFFNDTLIGEKK
-651 LAHTEEDNMMAD
+651 LAHTQENNIIAD
-663 WSLPYE
+663 WSLPY
-669 KGVLTAIAYDEAG
+669 KNGVLTAIAYDESG

-694 DAASLRLRADRV
+694 DASSLRLSADRLE
-706 TVPADGAEL
+706 VPANGEEL

-728 VVANANN
+728 PVDNANN

-747 SGLDNG
+747 AGLDNG

-776 IAPTLT
+776 IAPTLNAGTITVT
-782 AGAIT
+782 AS
-787 IKAASDGLAP
+787 SDGLKDAV
-797 ATLTLNTVA
+797 LTLNTVA
-806 YDSEMTQTDFAH
+806 CK
-818 SNPNGKA
+818 N
-825 NTNIPSSKD
+825 
-834 RCANDLHI
+834 RCSDDLHI
-842 MTITRDPLADAVSQA
+842 MTITRDPLADAVSHA

-870 DSSILTADKP
+870 DSCILTASKP
-880 CAVISAVTH
+880 STVISAVTH
-889 PANATAQPLE
+889 PANAAVQSLD
-899 WKLTNAEGVVVPY
+899 WKVTNAEGVVVPY
-912 AVLEPIDDSHMRI
+912 AALERIDDTHMRI
-925 RAFADGSFFVRC
+925 LAFADGSFFVRC
-937 SVTNGRGCTALY
+937 SVTNGRGCTVLY
-949 STLEFKA
+949 SMLEFKA

-965 PYTFTVGS
+965 PYSFTVGS
-973 LYASAEGEVANGN
+973 LYTYAEGEVANGN
-986 AHGAATGSEGTTSI
+986 SHGAATASEGTTSI
-1000 TYGPFDFGTFGADT
+1000 TYGPFDFGTFGTDT

-1021 TESRPI
+1021 TESQPVNLTFI
-1027 DLIFV
+1027 E
-1032 AGKTDTQPGTVL
+1032 GKTKSKPGTIL
-1044 CAGRYDK
+1044 CTGRYDK
-1051 QMIWDQYQ
+1051 KMIWDQYQ
-1059 EETFTLQKR
+1059 EETFKLPKR
-1068 LTGVTTFT
+1068 LRGITTFT

-1087 GLTFKRLEKAWTRL
+1087 GLTFHKLEKAWTTL

-1106 DRIYGDAFCRTD
+1106 DRIYGDAFCRAD

-1124 GNNVTIEYTDMDFG
+1124 GNNVTIEYADMDFG
-1138 DETSVVIEITGRSP
+1138 NETSAVIEITGRSP

-1157 IHVRTSNGAEEALN
+1157 IHVRTSNDIKEALN
-1171 IAEFTYSEDYTTKR
+1171 IAEFTYSENYTTKC
-1185 FPVTVLSGSQTVTL
+1185 FPVNVLSGSQTVTL

-1210 SIHFVKK
+1210 SIRFVKK
-1217 DK
+1217 DN

>member
-1 MPADIPAGHR
+1 
-11 KAWFFMN
+11 MN

-31 QPLSDTNAPTEL
+31 QPLSDTTTT
-43 SSELSSELPSGRSSK
+43 LPAQNDS
-58 LPSPDDARFQPVNL
+58 RFCPVNL

-77 ISNSSDHYENSE
+77 IANSADHYENSE
-89 SWYQKTLSS
+89 GWYQKTISS
-98 DVLDFD
+98 DILPFD
-104 TSSNEDNNDWLL
+104 ASSDDDWLL

-149 PFLKAGDNTILVH
+149 PFLKTGENTILVH

-183 LKKVPAIHIAS
+183 LKKVPAVHIAS
-194 DGINAET
+194 DGIAAET
-201 HRTADGKWTLCMHT
+201 HLIENGKWSLCMHT
-215 TLEKDGMQQSASD
+215 TLEKEGIQQSAKD
-228 FLASASLSLSFC
+228 FFASENDNESTSLSLSFC
-240 VQTIDGTII
+240 VQTLDGTVILSEI
-249 HSGICENTP
+249 PEDTP
-258 VTLTDIKPWD
+258 VTLTNIKPWD
-268 VSDPNL
+268 INKPNL
-274 YQIVCT
+274 YKIVCT

-292 ITTGFRTTRFDPNEG
+292 ITTGFRTTRFDTNEG
-307 FFLNDVHMK
+307 FFLNDVHIK

-328 LGAAVNRSAI
+328 LGSAVNRSAI
-338 KRQLLILKSMGV
+338 KRQLTILKSMGV

-367 ADKMGILIV
+367 ADEMGILIV

-382 WEMSKTPYDYGRFF
+382 WEMSKTTYDYARFF

-412 NHPSVILWS
+412 NHPCVILWS

-482 YAERLYNKQHADHP
+482 YAERLYNRQHADHP

-601 SVWTDVN
+601 SVWTDAK

-637 AALYLNDTLIGEKE
+637 AALFFNDTLIGEKK
-651 LAHTEEDNMMAD
+651 LAHTQEDNIIAD
-663 WSLPYE
+663 WSLPYK

-694 DAASLRLRADRV
+694 DASSLRLSADRLE
-706 TVPADGAEL
+706 VPANGEEL

-728 VVANANN
+728 PVDNATN
-735 RVHVTVEGEGLL
+735 RVHVTVDGEGLL
-747 SGLDNG
+747 AGLDNG

-776 IAPTLT
+776 IAPTLNAGTITVT
-782 AGAIT
+782 AS
-787 IKAASDGLAP
+787 SDGLKDAV
-797 ATLTLNTVA
+797 LTLNTVA
-806 YDSEMTQTDFAH
+806 CK
-818 SNPNGKA
+818 N
-825 NTNIPSSKD
+825 
-834 RCANDLHI
+834 RCSDDLHI
-842 MTITRDPLADAVSQA
+842 MTITRDPLADTVSHA

-870 DSSILTADKP
+870 DSCILTASKP
-880 CAVISAVTH
+880 SAVISAVTH
-889 PANATAQPLE
+889 PANATAQPLD
-899 WKLTNAEGVVVPY
+899 WKVTNAEGVVVPY
-912 AVLEPIDDSHMRI
+912 ATLEQIDDTHMRI
-925 RAFADGSFFVRC
+925 LAFADGSFFVRC
-937 SVTNGRGCTALY
+937 GVTNGRGCTALY
-949 STLEFKA
+949 SMLEFKA

-965 PYTFTVGS
+965 PYSFTVGS
-973 LYASAEGEVANGN
+973 LYTYAEGEVANGN

-1000 TYGPFDFGTFGADT
+1000 TYGPFDFGTFGTDT

-1021 TESRPI
+1021 TESQPV
-1027 DLIFV
+1027 DLTFIE
-1032 AGKTDTQPGTVL
+1032 GKTKSKPGTIL
-1044 CAGRYDK
+1044 CTGRYDK
-1051 QMIWDQYQ
+1051 KMIWDQYQ
-1059 EETFTLQKR
+1059 EETFKLPKR
-1068 LTGVTTFT
+1068 LKGVTTFT

-1087 GLTFKRLEKAWTRL
+1087 GLTFHKLEKAWTTL

-1106 DRIYGDAFCRTD
+1106 DRIYGDAFCRID

-1138 DETSVVIEITGRSP
+1138 DETSAVIEITGRSP

-1157 IHVRTSNGAEEALN
+1157 IHVRTSNGTEEALN
-1171 IAEFTYSEDYTTKR
+1171 IAEFTYSEDYTTKC
-1185 FPVTVLSGSQTVTL
+1185 FPVNVLSGSQTVTL

-1210 SIHFVKK
+1210 SIRFIKK
-1217 DK
+1217 DN

>member
-1 MPADIPAGHR
+1 MPAEIPTGHR

-31 QPLSDTNAPTEL
+31 QPLSDTTTT
-43 SSELSSELPSGRSSK
+43 LPAQNDS
-58 LPSPDDARFQPVNL
+58 RFYPVNL

-77 ISNSSDHYENSE
+77 IANSADHYENSE
-89 SWYQKTLSS
+89 GWYQKTISS
-98 DVLDFD
+98 DILPFD
-104 TSSNEDNNDWLL
+104 ASSDDDWLL

-149 PFLKAGDNTILVH
+149 PFLKTGENTILVH

-183 LKKVPAIHIAS
+183 LKKVPAVHIAS
-194 DGINAET
+194 DGIAAET
-201 HRTADGKWTLCMHT
+201 HLIENGKWSLCMHT
-215 TLEKDGMQQSASD
+215 TLEKEGMQQSAKD
-228 FLASASLSLSFC
+228 FFASENDNESTSLSLSFC
-240 VQTIDGTII
+240 VQTLDGTVILSEI
-249 HSGICENTP
+249 PEDTP
-258 VTLTDIKPWD
+258 VTLTNIKPWD
-268 VSDPNL
+268 INKPNL
-274 YQIVCT
+274 YKIVCT

-292 ITTGFRTTRFDPNEG
+292 ITTGFRTTRFDTNEG
-307 FFLNDVHMK
+307 FFLNDVHIK

-328 LGAAVNRSAI
+328 LGSAVNRSAI
-338 KRQLLILKSMGV
+338 KRQLTILKSMGV

-361 VELLEL
+361 AMLLEL
-367 ADKMGILIV
+367 ADEMGILIV

-382 WEMSKTPYDYGRFF
+382 WEMSKTTYDYARFF

-412 NHPSVILWS
+412 NHPCVILWS

-601 SVWTDVN
+601 SVWTDAK

-637 AALYLNDTLIGEKE
+637 AALFFNDTLIGEKK
-651 LAHTEEDNMMAD
+651 LAHTQEDNIIAD
-663 WSLPYE
+663 WSLPYK

-694 DAASLRLRADRV
+694 DASSLRLSADRLE
-706 TVPADGAEL
+706 VPANGEEL

-728 VVANANN
+728 PVDNATN
-735 RVHVTVEGEGLL
+735 RVHVTVDGEGLL
-747 SGLDNG
+747 AGLDNG

-776 IAPTLT
+776 IAPTLNAGTITVT
-782 AGAIT
+782 AS
-787 IKAASDGLAP
+787 SDGLKDAVL
-797 ATLTLNTVA
+797 ALNTVA
-806 YDSEMTQTDFAH
+806 CQ
-818 SNPNGKA
+818 N
-825 NTNIPSSKD
+825 
-834 RCANDLHI
+834 RCSDDLHI
-842 MTITRDPLADAVSQA
+842 MTITRDPLADAVSHA

-870 DSSILTADKP
+870 DSCILTASKP
-880 CAVISAVTH
+880 SAVISAVTH
-889 PANATAQPLE
+889 PANATAQPLD
-899 WKLTNAEGVVVPY
+899 WKVTNAEGVVVPY
-912 AVLEPIDDSHMRI
+912 ATLEQIDDTHIRI
-925 RAFADGSFFVRC
+925 LAFADGSFFVRC

-949 STLEFKA
+949 SMLEFKA

-965 PYTFTVGS
+965 PYSFTVGS
-973 LYASAEGEVANGN
+973 LYTYAEGEVANGN

-1000 TYGPFDFGTFGADT
+1000 TYGPFDFGTFGTDT

-1021 TESRPI
+1021 TESQPV
-1027 DLIFV
+1027 DLTFIE
-1032 AGKTDTQPGTVL
+1032 GKTKSKPGTIL
-1044 CAGRYDK
+1044 CTGRYDK
-1051 QMIWDQYQ
+1051 KMIWDQYQ
-1059 EETFTLQKR
+1059 EETFKLSKR
-1068 LTGVTTFT
+1068 LKGVTTFT

-1087 GLTFKRLEKAWTRL
+1087 GLTFHKLEKAWTTL

-1118 DAITGI
+1118 NAITGI

-1138 DETSVVIEITGRSP
+1138 DETSAVIEITGRSP

-1157 IHVRTSNGAEEALN
+1157 IHVRTSNGTEEAIN
-1171 IAEFTYSEDYTTKR
+1171 IAEFTYSEDYTTKC
-1185 FPVTVLSGSQTVTL
+1185 FPVNVLSGSQTVTL

-1210 SIHFVKK
+1210 SIRFIKK
-1217 DK
+1217 DN

>member
-1 MPADIPAGHR
+1 
-11 KAWFFMN
+11 MN

-31 QPLSDTNAPTEL
+31 QPLSDTTTT
-43 SSELSSELPSGRSSK
+43 LPAQNDS
-58 LPSPDDARFQPVNL
+58 RFYPVNL

-77 ISNSSDHYENSE
+77 IANSADHYENSE
-89 SWYQKTLSS
+89 GWYQKTISS
-98 DVLDFD
+98 DILPFD
-104 TSSNEDNNDWLL
+104 ASSDDDWLL

-128 VNGMQAGE
+128 VNGIQAGE

-149 PFLKAGDNTILVH
+149 PFLKTGENTILVH

-183 LKKVPAIHIAS
+183 LKKVPSVHIAS
-194 DGINAET
+194 DGIAVET
-201 HRTADGKWTLCMHT
+201 HRLENGNWSLCMHT
-215 TLEKDGMQQSASD
+215 TLEKEGIQQSAKD
-228 FLASASLSLSFC
+228 FFASENDNPNASLSLSFC
-240 VQTIDGTII
+240 VQTLDGTVILSEI
-249 HSGICENTP
+249 PKDTP
-258 VTLTDIKPWD
+258 VTLTNIKPWD
-268 VSDPNL
+268 INEPNL
-274 YQIVCT
+274 YKIVCT

-292 ITTGFRTTRFDPNEG
+292 ITTGFRTTRFDTNEG
-307 FFLNDVHMK
+307 FFLNDVHIK

-328 LGAAVNRSAI
+328 LGSAVNRSAI
-338 KRQLLILKSMGV
+338 KRQLTILKSMGV

-367 ADKMGILIV
+367 ADEMGILIV

-382 WEMSKTPYDYGRFF
+382 WEMSKTTYDYARFF

-412 NHPSVILWS
+412 NHPCVILWS

-601 SVWTDVN
+601 SVWTDAK

-637 AALYLNDTLIGEKE
+637 AALFFNDTLIGEKK
-651 LAHTEEDNMMAD
+651 LAHTQEDNIIAD
-663 WSLPYE
+663 WSLPYK

-694 DAASLRLRADRV
+694 DASSLRLSADRLE
-706 TVPADGAEL
+706 VPANGEEL

-728 VVANANN
+728 PVDNATN

-747 SGLDNG
+747 AGLDNG

-776 IAPTLT
+776 IAPTLNAGTITVT
-782 AGAIT
+782 AS
-787 IKAASDGLAP
+787 SDGLKDAV
-797 ATLTLNTVA
+797 LTLNTVA
-806 YDSEMTQTDFAH
+806 CK
-818 SNPNGKA
+818 N
-825 NTNIPSSKD
+825 
-834 RCANDLHI
+834 RCSDDLHI
-842 MTITRDPLADAVSQA
+842 MTITRDPLADAVSHA

-870 DSSILTADKP
+870 DSCILTASKP
-880 CAVISAVTH
+880 SAVISAVTH
-889 PANATAQPLE
+889 PANATAQPLD
-899 WKLTNAEGVVVPY
+899 WKVTNAEGVVVPY
-912 AVLEPIDDSHMRI
+912 ATLEQIDDTHIRI
-925 RAFADGSFFVRC
+925 LAFADGSFFVRC

-949 STLEFKA
+949 SMLEFKA
-956 EQIGTMNLD
+956 EQIGTMNLA
-965 PYTFTVGS
+965 PYSFTVGS
-973 LYASAEGEVANGN
+973 LYTYAEGEVANGN

-1000 TYGPFDFGTFGADT
+1000 TYGPFDFGTFGTDT

-1021 TESRPI
+1021 TENQPV
-1027 DLIFV
+1027 DLTFIE
-1032 AGKTDTQPGTVL
+1032 GKTKSKPGTIL
-1044 CAGRYDK
+1044 CTGRYDK
-1051 QMIWDQYQ
+1051 KMIWDQYQ
-1059 EETFTLQKR
+1059 EETFKLPKR
-1068 LTGVTTFT
+1068 LKGVTTFT

-1087 GLTFKRLEKAWTRL
+1087 GLTFHKLEKAWTTL

-1138 DETSVVIEITGRSP
+1138 DETSAVIEITGRSP

-1157 IHVRTSNGAEEALN
+1157 IHVRTSNGTEEAIN
-1171 IAEFTYSEDYTTKR
+1171 IAEFTYSEDYTTKC
-1185 FPVTVLSGSQTVTL
+1185 FPVNVLSGSQTVTL

-1210 SIHFVKK
+1210 SIRFIKK
-1217 DK
+1217 DN

>member
-1 MPADIPAGHR
+1 MPADIPTGHR

-31 QPLSDTNAPTEL
+31 QPLSDTTTT
-43 SSELSSELPSGRSSK
+43 LPAQNDS
-58 LPSPDDARFQPVNL
+58 RFYPVNL

-77 ISNSSDHYENSE
+77 IANSADHYENSE
-89 SWYQKTLSS
+89 GWYQKTISS
-98 DVLDFD
+98 DILPFD
-104 TSSNEDNNDWLL
+104 ASSDDDWLL

-149 PFLKAGDNTILVH
+149 PFLKTGENTILVH

-183 LKKVPAIHIAS
+183 LKKVPAVHIAS
-194 DGINAET
+194 DGIAAET
-201 HRTADGKWTLCMHT
+201 HRLENGKWSLCMHT
-215 TLEKDGMQQSASD
+215 TLEKDGVQQSAKD
-228 FLASASLSLSFC
+228 FFASENDNKSTSLSLSFC
-240 VQTIDGTII
+240 VQTLDGTVILSEI
-249 HSGICENTP
+249 PEDTP
-258 VTLTDIKPWD
+258 VTLTNIKPWD
-268 VSDPNL
+268 INEPNL
-274 YQIVCT
+274 YKIVCT

-292 ITTGFRTTRFDPNEG
+292 ITTGFRTTRFDTNEG
-307 FFLNDVHMK
+307 FFLNDVHIK

-328 LGAAVNRSAI
+328 LGSAVNRSAI
-338 KRQLLILKSMGV
+338 KRQLTILKSMGV

-367 ADKMGILIV
+367 ADEMGILIV

-382 WEMSKTPYDYGRFF
+382 WEMSKTTYDYARFF

-412 NHPSVILWS
+412 NHPCVILWS

-601 SVWTDVN
+601 SVWTDAK

-637 AALYLNDTLIGEKE
+637 AALFFNDTLIGEKK
-651 LAHTEEDNMMAD
+651 LAHTQEDNIIAD
-663 WSLPYE
+663 WSLPYK

-694 DAASLRLRADRV
+694 DASSLRLSADRLE
-706 TVPADGAEL
+706 VPANGEEL

-728 VVANANN
+728 PVDNATN

-747 SGLDNG
+747 AGLDNG

-776 IAPTLT
+776 IAPSLT
-782 AGAIT
+782 AGTIT
-787 IKAASDGLAP
+787 ITASSDGLTSAS
-797 ATLTLNTVA
+797 LTVNTTS
-806 YDSEMTQTDFAH
+806 YSE
-818 SNPNGKA
+818 
-825 NTNIPSSKD
+825 SSDEKD
-834 RCANDLHI
+834 PCAEDLHL
-842 MTITRDPLADAVSQA
+842 MTITRDPLADSISSQS
-857 TDIPVRSITLSCE
+857 DIPVRKITLSCE
-870 DSSILTADKP
+870 TFTHLTADAP
-880 CAVISAVTH
+880 SAVIYASVS
-889 PANATAQPLE
+889 PANATTQTLD
-899 WKLTNAEGVVVPY
+899 WKVTNAEGVTVPY
-912 AVLEPIDDSHMRI
+912 AILEPIDNTHVRI
-925 RAFADGSFFVRC
+925 HTLSDGSFFVRC
-937 SVTNGRGCTALY
+937 SVTNGRGHTTLY
-949 STLEFKA
+949 STLAFTATE
-956 EQIGTMNLD
+956 IGTMNLD

-973 LYASAEGEVANGN
+973 LYSDSEGEIANGN

-1000 TYGPFDFGTFGADT
+1000 TYGPFDFGTFGSDT

-1021 TESRPI
+1021 TESRPV
-1027 DLIFV
+1027 DLTFIE
-1032 AGKTDTQPGTVL
+1032 GKTKTQSGTVL
-1044 CAGRYDK
+1044 CRGHYDK
-1051 QMIWDQYQ
+1051 KMIWDTYQ
-1059 EETFTLQKR
+1059 EETFKLPKR

-1076 IQVTDRKLHIG
+1076 IQVTNRKLHIG
-1087 GLTFKRLEKAWTRL
+1087 GLSFKKLEKAWSPLSVT
-1101 AASDI
+1101 DI
-1106 DRIYGDAFCRTD
+1106 DRIYGDAFCKTD

-1138 DETSVVIEITGRSP
+1138 ERTCVVIEITGRSP
-1152 IAKNT
+1152 IEKNT
-1157 IHVRTSNGAEEALN
+1157 IHVRTSNGTNETLN
-1171 IAEFTYSEDYTTKR
+1171 IAEFPYSDDYATKR
-1185 FPVTVLSGSQTVTL
+1185 FPVNVLSGSQTVTL

-1210 SIHFVKK
+1210 GIRFVR
-1217 DK
+1217 

>member
-1 MPADIPAGHR
+1 MPAEIPTGHR

-31 QPLSDTNAPTEL
+31 QPLSDTTTT
-43 SSELSSELPSGRSSK
+43 LPAQNDS
-58 LPSPDDARFQPVNL
+58 RFYPVNL

-77 ISNSSDHYENSE
+77 IANSADHYENSE
-89 SWYQKTLSS
+89 GWYQKTISIDILPFDASS
-98 DVLDFD
+98 DD
-104 TSSNEDNNDWLL
+104 DWLL

-149 PFLKAGDNTILVH
+149 PFLKTGENTILVH

-183 LKKVPAIHIAS
+183 LKKVPAVHIAS
-194 DGINAET
+194 DGIAAET
-201 HRTADGKWTLCMHT
+201 HLTENGKWSLCMHT
-215 TLEKDGMQQSASD
+215 TLEKEGIQQSAKD
-228 FLASASLSLSFC
+228 FFASENDNESTSLSLSFC
-240 VQTIDGTII
+240 VQTLDGTVILSEI
-249 HSGICENTP
+249 PEDTP
-258 VTLTDIKPWD
+258 VTLTNIKPWD
-268 VSDPNL
+268 INKPNL
-274 YQIVCT
+274 YKIVCT

-292 ITTGFRTTRFDPNEG
+292 ITTGFRTTRFDTNEG
-307 FFLNDVHMK
+307 FFLNDVHIK

-328 LGAAVNRSAI
+328 LGSAVNRSAI
-338 KRQLLILKSMGV
+338 KRQLTILKSMGV

-367 ADKMGILIV
+367 ADEMGILIV

-382 WEMSKTPYDYGRFF
+382 WEMSKTTYDYARFF

-412 NHPSVILWS
+412 NHPCVILWS

-601 SVWTDVN
+601 SVWTDAK

-618 WDFNPGQM
+618 WDFNPDQM

-637 AALYLNDTLIGEKE
+637 AALFFNDTLIGEKK
-651 LAHTEEDNMMAD
+651 LAHTQEDNIIAD
-663 WSLPYE
+663 WSLPYK

-694 DAASLRLRADRV
+694 DASSLRLSADRLE
-706 TVPADGAEL
+706 VPANGEEL

-728 VVANANN
+728 PVDNATN
-735 RVHVTVEGEGLL
+735 RVHVTVDGEGLL
-747 SGLDNG
+747 AGLDNG

-776 IAPTLT
+776 IAPTLN
-782 AGAIT
+782 AGTIT
-787 IKAASDGLAP
+787 ITASSDGLKDAV
-797 ATLTLNTVA
+797 LTLNTVA
-806 YDSEMTQTDFAH
+806 CK
-818 SNPNGKA
+818 N
-825 NTNIPSSKD
+825 
-834 RCANDLHI
+834 RCSDDLHI
-842 MTITRDPLADAVSQA
+842 MTITRDPLADAVSHA

-870 DSSILTADKP
+870 DSCILTASKP
-880 CAVISAVTH
+880 SAVISAVTH
-889 PANATAQPLE
+889 PANATAQPLD
-899 WKLTNAEGVVVPY
+899 WKVTNAEGVVVPY
-912 AVLEPIDDSHMRI
+912 AALEQIDDTHIRI
-925 RAFADGSFFVRC
+925 LAFADGSFFVRC

-949 STLEFKA
+949 SMLEFKA

-965 PYTFTVGS
+965 PYSFTVGS
-973 LYASAEGEVANGN
+973 LYTYAEGEVANGN

-1000 TYGPFDFGTFGADT
+1000 TYGPFDFGTFGTDT

-1021 TESRPI
+1021 TESQPV
-1027 DLIFV
+1027 DLTFIE
-1032 AGKTDTQPGTVL
+1032 GKTKSKPGTIL
-1044 CAGRYDK
+1044 CTGRYDK
-1051 QMIWDQYQ
+1051 KMIWDQYQ
-1059 EETFTLQKR
+1059 EETFKLPKR
-1068 LTGVTTFT
+1068 LKGVTTFT

-1087 GLTFKRLEKAWTRL
+1087 GLTFHKLEKAWTTL

-1106 DRIYGDAFCRTD
+1106 DRIYGDAFCRID

-1138 DETSVVIEITGRSP
+1138 DETSAVIEITGRSP

-1157 IHVRTSNGAEEALN
+1157 IHVRTSNGKEESLN
-1171 IAEFTYSEDYTTKR
+1171 IAEFTYSEDYTTKC
-1185 FPVTVLSGSQTVTL
+1185 FPVNVLSGSQTVTL

-1210 SIHFVKK
+1210 SIRFIKK
-1217 DK
+1217 DN

>member
-1 MPADIPAGHR
+1 MV
-11 KAWFFMN
+11 FMN

-31 QPLSDTNAPTEL
+31 QPLSDTTTT
-43 SSELSSELPSGRSSK
+43 LPAQNDS
-58 LPSPDDARFQPVNL
+58 RFYPVNL

-77 ISNSSDHYENSE
+77 IANSADHYENSE
-89 SWYQKTLSS
+89 GWYQKTISS
-98 DVLDFD
+98 DILPFD
-104 TSSNEDNNDWLL
+104 ASSDDDWLL

-149 PFLKAGDNTILVH
+149 PFLKTGENTILVH

-183 LKKVPAIHIAS
+183 LKKVPAVHIAS
-194 DGINAET
+194 DGIAAET
-201 HRTADGKWTLCMHT
+201 HLIENGKWSLCMHT
-215 TLEKDGMQQSASD
+215 TLEKEGMQLSAKD
-228 FLASASLSLSFC
+228 FFASENDNPNTSLSLSFC
-240 VQTIDGTII
+240 VQTLDGTVILSEI
-249 HSGICENTP
+249 PEDTP
-258 VTLTDIKPWD
+258 VTLTNIKPWD
-268 VSDPNL
+268 INKPNL
-274 YQIVCT
+274 YKIVCT

-292 ITTGFRTTRFDPNEG
+292 ITTGFRTTRFDTNEG
-307 FFLNDVHMK
+307 FFLNDVHIK

-328 LGAAVNRSAI
+328 LGSAVNRSAI
-338 KRQLLILKSMGV
+338 KRQLTILKSMGV

-367 ADKMGILIV
+367 ADEMGILIV

-382 WEMSKTPYDYGRFF
+382 WEMSKTTYDYARFF

-412 NHPSVILWS
+412 NHPCVILWS

-508 VQSRGIYHFPLAK
+508 VQGRGIYHFPLAK

-601 SVWTDVN
+601 SVWTDAK

-618 WDFNPGQM
+618 WDFNPDQM

-637 AALYLNDTLIGEKE
+637 VALFLNGTLIGEKT
-651 LAHTEEDNMMAD
+651 LAHTEEDNMIAD
-663 WSLPYE
+663 WQLPFE
-669 KGVLTAIAYDEAG
+669 AGTLKAIAYDENG
-682 NEIARDTKHSFG
+682 VEIARDEASSFG
-694 DAASLRLRADRV
+694 DAASLHLTANRSQV
-706 TVPADGAEL
+706 TADGSEL
-715 IFVTIDALDADGY
+715 IFVTIDALDTDGHA
-728 VVANANN
+728 VANANN
-735 RVHVTVEGEGLL
+735 RVHVTVTGEGMLA
-747 SGLDNG
+747 GLDNG
-753 DSTDY
+753 DSTDC

-776 IAPTLT
+776 IAPSLT
-782 AGAIT
+782 AGTIT
-787 IKAASDGLAP
+787 ITASSDGLTSAS
-797 ATLTLNTVA
+797 LTVNTTS
-806 YDSEMTQTDFAH
+806 YSE
-818 SNPNGKA
+818 
-825 NTNIPSSKD
+825 SSDEKD
-834 RCANDLHI
+834 PCAEDLHL
-842 MTITRDPLADAVSQA
+842 MTITRDPLADSISSQS
-857 TDIPVRSITLSCE
+857 DIPVRKITLSCE
-870 DSSILTADKP
+870 TFTHLTADAP
-880 CAVISAVTH
+880 SAVIYASVS
-889 PANATAQPLE
+889 PANATTQTLD
-899 WKLTNAEGVVVPY
+899 WKVTNAEGVTVPY
-912 AVLEPIDDSHMRI
+912 AILEPIDNTHVRI
-925 RAFADGSFFVRC
+925 HALSDGSFFVRC
-937 SVTNGRGCTALY
+937 SVTNGRGHTTLY
-949 STLEFKA
+949 STLAFTATE
-956 EQIGTMNLD
+956 IGTMNLN

-973 LYASAEGEVANGN
+973 LYSDSEGEIANGN

-1000 TYGPFDFGTFGADT
+1000 TYGPFDFGTFGSDT

-1021 TESRPI
+1021 TESRPV
-1027 DLIFV
+1027 DLTFIE
-1032 AGKTDTQPGTVL
+1032 GKTKTQSGTVL
-1044 CAGRYDK
+1044 CRGHYDK
-1051 QMIWDQYQ
+1051 KMIWDTYQ
-1059 EETFTLQKR
+1059 EETFKLPKR

-1076 IQVTDRKLHIG
+1076 IQVTNRKLHIG
-1087 GLTFKRLEKAWTRL
+1087 GLSFKKLEKAWSPLSVT
-1101 AASDI
+1101 DI
-1106 DRIYGDAFCRTD
+1106 DRIYGDAFCKTD

-1138 DETSVVIEITGRSP
+1138 ERTCVVIEITGRSP
-1152 IAKNT
+1152 IEKNT
-1157 IHVRTSNGAEEALN
+1157 IHVRTSNGTNETLN
-1171 IAEFTYSEDYTTKR
+1171 IAEFPYSDDYVTKR
-1185 FPVTVLSGSQTVTL
+1185 FPVNVLSGSQTVTL

-1210 SIHFVKK
+1210 GIRFVR
-1217 DK
+1217 

>member
-1 MPADIPAGHR
+1 MPAEIPTGHR

-31 QPLSDTNAPTEL
+31 QPLSETATALSPT
-43 SSELSSELPSGRSSK
+43 LPAQNDS
-58 LPSPDDARFQPVNL
+58 RFYPVNL

-77 ISNSSDHYENSE
+77 IANSADHYENSE
-89 SWYQKTLSS
+89 GWYQKTISS
-98 DVLDFD
+98 DILPFD
-104 TSSNEDNNDWLL
+104 ASSDDDWLL

-149 PFLKAGDNTILVH
+149 PFLKTGENTILVH

-183 LKKVPAIHIAS
+183 LKKVPAVHIAS
-194 DGINAET
+194 DGIAAET
-201 HRTADGKWTLCMHT
+201 HRLENGKWSLCMHT
-215 TLEKDGMQQSASD
+215 TLEKEGIQQSAKD
-228 FLASASLSLSFC
+228 FFASENDNKSTSLSLSFC
-240 VQTIDGTII
+240 IQTLDGTVILSEI
-249 HSGICENTP
+249 PEDTP
-258 VTLTDIKPWD
+258 VTLTNIKPWD
-268 VSDPNL
+268 ISEPNL
-274 YQIVCT
+274 YKIVCT

-292 ITTGFRTTRFDPNEG
+292 ITTGFRTTRFDTNEG
-307 FFLNDVHMK
+307 FFLNDVHIK

-328 LGAAVNRSAI
+328 LGSAVNRSAI
-338 KRQLLILKSMGV
+338 KRQLTILKSMGV

-367 ADKMGILIV
+367 ADEMGILIV

-382 WEMSKTPYDYGRFF
+382 WEMSKTTYDYARFF

-412 NHPSVILWS
+412 NHPCVILWS

-508 VQSRGIYHFPLAK
+508 VQGRGIYHFPLAK
-521 PLLTDDDGQCSSLGN
+521 PLLTDNDGQCSSLGN

-601 SVWTDVN
+601 SVWTDAK

-618 WDFNPGQM
+618 WDFNPDQM

-637 AALYLNDTLIGEKE
+637 VALFLNGTLIGEKT
-651 LAHTEEDNMMAD
+651 LAHTEEDNMIAD
-663 WSLPYE
+663 WQLPFE
-669 KGVLTAIAYDEAG
+669 AGTLKAIAYDENG
-682 NEIARDTKHSFG
+682 VEIARDEASSFG
-694 DAASLRLRADRV
+694 DAASLHLTANRSQV
-706 TVPADGAEL
+706 TADGSEL
-715 IFVTIDALDADGY
+715 IFVTIDALDTDGHA
-728 VVANANN
+728 VANANN
-735 RVHVTVEGEGLL
+735 RVHVTVTGEGMLA
-747 SGLDNG
+747 GLDNG
-753 DSTDY
+753 DSTDC

-776 IAPTLT
+776 IAPSLT
-782 AGAIT
+782 AGTIT
-787 IKAASDGLAP
+787 ITASSDGLTSAS
-797 ATLTLNTVA
+797 LTVNTTS
-806 YDSEMTQTDFAH
+806 YSE
-818 SNPNGKA
+818 
-825 NTNIPSSKD
+825 SSDEKD
-834 RCANDLHI
+834 PCAEDLHL
-842 MTITRDPLADAVSQA
+842 MTITRDPLADSISSQS
-857 TDIPVRSITLSCE
+857 DIPVRKITLSCE
-870 DSSILTADKP
+870 TFTHLTADAP
-880 CAVISAVTH
+880 SAVIYASVS
-889 PANATAQPLE
+889 PANATTQTLD
-899 WKLTNAEGVVVPY
+899 WKVTNAEGVTVPY
-912 AVLEPIDDSHMRI
+912 AILEPIDNTHVRI
-925 RAFADGSFFVRC
+925 HALSDGSFFVRC
-937 SVTNGRGCTALY
+937 SVTNGRGHTTLY
-949 STLEFKA
+949 STLAFTATE
-956 EQIGTMNLD
+956 IGTMNLN

-973 LYASAEGEVANGN
+973 LYSDSEGEIANGN

-1000 TYGPFDFGTFGADT
+1000 TYGPFDFGTFGSDT

-1021 TESRPI
+1021 TESRPV
-1027 DLIFV
+1027 DLTFIE
-1032 AGKTDTQPGTVL
+1032 GKTKTQSGTVL
-1044 CAGRYDK
+1044 CRGHYDK
-1051 QMIWDQYQ
+1051 KMIWDTYQ
-1059 EETFTLQKR
+1059 EETFKLPKR

-1076 IQVTDRKLHIG
+1076 IQVTNRKLHIG
-1087 GLTFKRLEKAWTRL
+1087 GLSFKKLEKAWSPLSVT
-1101 AASDI
+1101 DI
-1106 DRIYGDAFCRTD
+1106 DRIYGDAFCKTD

-1138 DETSVVIEITGRSP
+1138 ERTCVVIEITGRSP
-1152 IAKNT
+1152 IEKNT
-1157 IHVRTSNGAEEALN
+1157 IHVRTSNGTNETLN
-1171 IAEFTYSEDYTTKR
+1171 IAEFPYSDDYVTKR
-1185 FPVTVLSGSQTVTL
+1185 FPVNVLSGSQTVTL

-1210 SIHFVKK
+1210 GIRFVR
-1217 DK
+1217 

>member
-1 MPADIPAGHR
+1 MPAEIPTGHR

-31 QPLSDTNAPTEL
+31 QPLSETATTLSPT
-43 SSELSSELPSGRSSK
+43 LPAQNDS
-58 LPSPDDARFQPVNL
+58 RFHPVNL

-77 ISNSSDHYENSE
+77 IANSADHYENSE
-89 SWYQKTLSS
+89 GWYQKTISS
-98 DVLDFD
+98 DILPFD
-104 TSSNEDNNDWLL
+104 ASSDDDWLL

-149 PFLKAGDNTILVH
+149 PFLKTGENTILVH

-183 LKKVPAIHIAS
+183 LKKVPAVHIAS
-194 DGINAET
+194 DGIAAET
-201 HRTADGKWTLCMHT
+201 HRLENGNWSLCMHT
-215 TLEKDGMQQSASD
+215 TLEKEGIQQSAKD
-228 FLASASLSLSFC
+228 FFASENDNPNASLSLSFC
-240 VQTIDGTII
+240 VQTLDGTVILSEI
-249 HSGICENTP
+249 PKDTP
-258 VTLTDIKPWD
+258 VTLTNIQPWD
-268 VSDPNL
+268 INEPNL
-274 YQIVCT
+274 YKIVCT
-280 LSENGTAIQTET
+280 LSENSTAIQTET
-292 ITTGFRTTRFDPNEG
+292 ITTGFRTTRFDTNEG
-307 FFLNDVHMK
+307 FFLNDVHIK

-328 LGAAVNRSAI
+328 LGSAVNRSAI
-338 KRQLLILKSMGV
+338 KRQLTILKSMGV

-367 ADKMGILIV
+367 ADEMGILIV

-382 WEMSKTPYDYGRFF
+382 WEMSKTTYDYARFF

-412 NHPSVILWS
+412 NHPCVILWS

-601 SVWTDVN
+601 SVWTDAK

-637 AALYLNDTLIGEKE
+637 AALFFNDTLIGEKK
-651 LAHTEEDNMMAD
+651 LAHTQEDNIIAD
-663 WSLPYE
+663 WSLPYK

-682 NEIARDTKHSFG
+682 NEIARDTKHSF
-694 DAASLRLRADRV
+694 
-706 TVPADGAEL
+706 
-715 IFVTIDALDADGY
+715 
-728 VVANANN
+728 N

-747 SGLDNG
+747 AGLDNG

-776 IAPTLT
+776 IAPTLNAGTITVT
-782 AGAIT
+782 AS
-787 IKAASDGLAP
+787 SDGLKDAV
-797 ATLTLNTVA
+797 LTLNTVA
-806 YDSEMTQTDFAH
+806 CK
-818 SNPNGKA
+818 N
-825 NTNIPSSKD
+825 
-834 RCANDLHI
+834 RCSDDLHI
-842 MTITRDPLADAVSQA
+842 MTITRDPLADAVSHA

-870 DSSILTADKP
+870 DPCILTASKP
-880 CAVISAVTH
+880 SAVISAVTH
-889 PANATAQPLE
+889 PANAAAQPLD
-899 WKLTNAEGVVVPY
+899 WKVTNAEGVVVPY
-912 AVLEPIDDSHMRI
+912 ATLEQIDDTHIRI
-925 RAFADGSFFVRC
+925 LAFADGNFFVRC
-937 SVTNGRGCTALY
+937 SVTNGRGCTVLY
-949 STLEFKA
+949 SMLEFKA

-965 PYTFTVGS
+965 PYSFTVGS
-973 LYASAEGEVANGN
+973 LYTYAEGEVANGN
-986 AHGAATGSEGTTSI
+986 AHGTATGSEGTTSI
-1000 TYGPFDFGTFGADT
+1000 TYGPFDFGTFGTDT

-1021 TESRPI
+1021 TESQPV
-1027 DLIFV
+1027 DLTFIE
-1032 AGKTDTQPGTVL
+1032 GKTKSKPGTIL
-1044 CAGRYDK
+1044 CTGRYDK
-1051 QMIWDQYQ
+1051 KMIWDQYQ
-1059 EETFTLQKR
+1059 EETFRLPKR
-1068 LTGVTTFT
+1068 LKGVTTFT

-1087 GLTFKRLEKAWTRL
+1087 GLTFHRLEKAWTTF

-1118 DAITGI
+1118 NAITGI

-1138 DETSVVIEITGRSP
+1138 NETSAVIEITGRSP

-1157 IHVRTSNGAEEALN
+1157 IHVRTSNGKEESLN
-1171 IAEFTYSEDYTTKR
+1171 IAEFTYSEDYTTKC
-1185 FPVTVLSGSQTVTL
+1185 FPVNVLSGSQTVTL

-1217 DK
+1217 NN

>member
-1 MPADIPAGHR
+1 MPAEFPTGHR

-31 QPLSDTNAPTEL
+31 QPLSDTTTTLSPT
-43 SSELSSELPSGRSSK
+43 LPAQNDS
-58 LPSPDDARFQPVNL
+58 RFCPVNL

-77 ISNSSDHYENSE
+77 IANSADHYENSE
-89 SWYQKTLSS
+89 GWYQKTISS
-98 DVLDFD
+98 DILPFD
-104 TSSNEDNNDWLL
+104 ASSDDDWLL

-149 PFLKAGDNTILVH
+149 PFLKTGENTILVH

-183 LKKVPAIHIAS
+183 LKKVPAVHIAS
-194 DGINAET
+194 DGIAAET
-201 HRTADGKWTLCMHT
+201 HRLENGKWSLCMHT
-215 TLEKDGMQQSASD
+215 TLEKEGIQQSAKD
-228 FLASASLSLSFC
+228 FFASENDNKSTSLSLSFC
-240 VQTIDGTII
+240 IQTLDGTVILSEI
-249 HSGICENTP
+249 PEDTP
-258 VTLTDIKPWD
+258 VTLTNIKPWD
-268 VSDPNL
+268 ISEPNL
-274 YQIVCT
+274 YKIVCT

-292 ITTGFRTTRFDPNEG
+292 ITTGFRTTRFDTNEG
-307 FFLNDVHMK
+307 FFLNDVHIK

-328 LGAAVNRSAI
+328 LGSAVNRSAI
-338 KRQLLILKSMGV
+338 KRQLTILKSMGV

-367 ADKMGILIV
+367 ADEMGILIV

-382 WEMSKTPYDYGRFF
+382 WEMSKTTYDYARFF

-412 NHPSVILWS
+412 NHPCVILWS

-508 VQSRGIYHFPLAK
+508 VQGRGIYHFPLAK

-601 SVWTDVN
+601 SVWTDAK

-637 AALYLNDTLIGEKE
+637 AALFFNDTLIGEKK
-651 LAHTEEDNMMAD
+651 LAHTQEDNIIAD
-663 WSLPYE
+663 WSLPYK

-694 DAASLRLRADRV
+694 DASSLRLSADRLE
-706 TVPADGAEL
+706 VPANGEEL

-728 VVANANN
+728 PVDNATN
-735 RVHVTVEGEGLL
+735 RVHVTVDGEGLL
-747 SGLDNG
+747 AGLDNG

-776 IAPTLT
+776 IAPTLNAGTITVT
-782 AGAIT
+782 AS
-787 IKAASDGLAP
+787 SDGLKDAV
-797 ATLTLNTVA
+797 LTLNTVA
-806 YDSEMTQTDFAH
+806 CQ
-818 SNPNGKA
+818 N
-825 NTNIPSSKD
+825 
-834 RCANDLHI
+834 RCSDDLHI
-842 MTITRDPLADAVSQA
+842 MTITRDPLADTVSHA

-870 DSSILTADKP
+870 DSCILTASKP
-880 CAVISAVTH
+880 SAVISAVTH
-889 PANATAQPLE
+889 PANATAQPLD
-899 WKLTNAEGVVVPY
+899 WKVTNAEGVVVPY
-912 AVLEPIDDSHMRI
+912 ATLEQIDDTHIRI
-925 RAFADGSFFVRC
+925 LAFADGSFFVRC

-949 STLEFKA
+949 SMLEFKA
-956 EQIGTMNLD
+956 EQIGTMNLA
-965 PYTFTVGS
+965 PYSFTVGS
-973 LYASAEGEVANGN
+973 LYTYAEGEVANGN

-1000 TYGPFDFGTFGADT
+1000 TYGPFDFGTFGTDT

-1021 TESRPI
+1021 TESQPV
-1027 DLIFV
+1027 DLTFIE
-1032 AGKTDTQPGTVL
+1032 GKTKSKPGTIL
-1044 CAGRYDK
+1044 CTGRYDK
-1051 QMIWDQYQ
+1051 KMIWDQYQ
-1059 EETFTLQKR
+1059 EETFKLPKR
-1068 LTGVTTFT
+1068 LKGVTTFT
-1076 IQVTDRKLHIG
+1076 IQVTDLKLHIG
-1087 GLTFKRLEKAWTRL
+1087 GLTFHKLEKAWTTL

-1118 DAITGI
+1118 DAIIGI

-1138 DETSVVIEITGRSP
+1138 NETSAVIEITGRSP

-1157 IHVRTSNGAEEALN
+1157 IHVRTSNGTEESLN
-1171 IAEFTYSEDYTTKR
+1171 IAEFTYSENYTTKC
-1185 FPVTVLSGSQTVTL
+1185 FPVNVLSGSQTVTL

-1210 SIHFVKK
+1210 SIRFIKK
-1217 DK
+1217 DN

>member
-1 MPADIPAGHR
+1 MV
-11 KAWFFMN
+11 FMN

-31 QPLSDTNAPTEL
+31 QPLSDTTTT
-43 SSELSSELPSGRSSK
+43 LPAQNDS
-58 LPSPDDARFQPVNL
+58 RFYPVNL

-77 ISNSSDHYENSE
+77 IANSADHYENSE
-89 SWYQKTLSS
+89 GWYQKTISS
-98 DVLDFD
+98 DILPFD
-104 TSSNEDNNDWLL
+104 ASSDDDWLL

-149 PFLKAGDNTILVH
+149 PFLKTGENTILVH

-183 LKKVPAIHIAS
+183 LKKVPAVHIAS
-194 DGINAET
+194 DGIAAET
-201 HRTADGKWTLCMHT
+201 HRLENGKWSLCMHT
-215 TLEKDGMQQSASD
+215 TLEKEGVQLSAND
-228 FLASASLSLSFC
+228 FFASENDNKSTSLSLSFC
-240 VQTIDGTII
+240 VQTLDGTVILSEI
-249 HSGICENTP
+249 QEDTP
-258 VTLTDIKPWD
+258 VTLTNIKPWD
-268 VSDPNL
+268 INKPNL
-274 YQIVCT
+274 YKIVCT

-292 ITTGFRTTRFDPNEG
+292 TTTGFRTTRFDTNEG
-307 FFLNDVHMK
+307 FFLNDVHIK

-328 LGAAVNRSAI
+328 LGSAVNRSAI
-338 KRQLLILKSMGV
+338 KRQLTILKSMGV

-367 ADKMGILIV
+367 ADEMGILIV

-382 WEMSKTPYDYGRFF
+382 WEMSKTTYDYARFF
-396 KEWSARD
+396 KEWSSRD

-412 NHPSVILWS
+412 NHPCVILWS

-508 VQSRGIYHFPLAK
+508 VQGRGIYHFPLAK

-601 SVWTDVN
+601 SVWTDAK

-618 WDFNPGQM
+618 WDFNPDQM

-637 AALYLNDTLIGEKE
+637 VALFLNGTLIGEKT
-651 LAHTEEDNMMAD
+651 LAHTEEDNMIAD
-663 WSLPYE
+663 WQLPFE
-669 KGVLTAIAYDEAG
+669 AGTLKAIAYDENG
-682 NEIARDTKHSFG
+682 VEIARDEASSFG
-694 DAASLRLRADRV
+694 DAASLHLTANRSQV
-706 TVPADGAEL
+706 TADGSEL
-715 IFVTIDALDADGY
+715 IFVTIDALDTDGHA
-728 VVANANN
+728 VANANN
-735 RVHVTVEGEGLL
+735 RVHVTVTGEGMLA
-747 SGLDNG
+747 GLDNG
-753 DSTDY
+753 DSTDC

-776 IAPTLT
+776 IAPSLT
-782 AGAIT
+782 AGTIT
-787 IKAASDGLAP
+787 ITASSDGLTSAS
-797 ATLTLNTVA
+797 LTVNTTS
-806 YDSEMTQTDFAH
+806 YSE
-818 SNPNGKA
+818 
-825 NTNIPSSKD
+825 SSDEKD
-834 RCANDLHI
+834 PCAEDLHL
-842 MTITRDPLADAVSQA
+842 MTITRDPLADSISSQS
-857 TDIPVRSITLSCE
+857 DIPVRKITLSCE
-870 DSSILTADKP
+870 TFTHLTADAP
-880 CAVISAVTH
+880 SAVIYASVS
-889 PANATAQPLE
+889 PANATTQTLD
-899 WKLTNAEGVVVPY
+899 WKVTNAEGVTVPY
-912 AVLEPIDDSHMRI
+912 AILEPIDNTHVRI
-925 RAFADGSFFVRC
+925 HALSDGSFFVRC
-937 SVTNGRGCTALY
+937 SVTNGRGHTTLY
-949 STLEFKA
+949 STLAFTATE
-956 EQIGTMNLD
+956 IGTMNLN

-973 LYASAEGEVANGN
+973 LYSDSEGEIANGN

-1000 TYGPFDFGTFGADT
+1000 TYGPFDFGTFGSDT

-1021 TESRPI
+1021 TESRPV
-1027 DLIFV
+1027 DLTFIE
-1032 AGKTDTQPGTVL
+1032 GKTKTQSGTVL
-1044 CAGRYDK
+1044 CRGHYDK
-1051 QMIWDQYQ
+1051 KMIWDTYQ
-1059 EETFTLQKR
+1059 EETFKLPKR

-1076 IQVTDRKLHIG
+1076 IQVTNRKLHIG
-1087 GLTFKRLEKAWTRL
+1087 GLSFKKLEKAWSPLSVT
-1101 AASDI
+1101 DI
-1106 DRIYGDAFCRTD
+1106 DRIYGDAFCKTD

-1138 DETSVVIEITGRSP
+1138 ERTCVVIEITGRSP
-1152 IAKNT
+1152 IEKNT
-1157 IHVRTSNGAEEALN
+1157 IHVRTSNGTNETLN
-1171 IAEFTYSEDYTTKR
+1171 IAEFPYSDDYVTKR
-1185 FPVTVLSGSQTVTL
+1185 FPVNVLSGSQTVTL

-1210 SIHFVKK
+1210 GIRFVR
-1217 DK
+1217 

>member
-1 MPADIPAGHR
+1 MPAEIPTGHR

-31 QPLSDTNAPTEL
+31 QPLSDTTTTLPTQND
-43 SSELSSELPSGRSSK
+43 S
-58 LPSPDDARFQPVNL
+58 RFCPVNL

-77 ISNSSDHYENSE
+77 IANSADHYENSE
-89 SWYQKTLSS
+89 GWYQKTISS
-98 DVLDFD
+98 DILPFD
-104 TSSNEDNNDWLL
+104 ASSDDDWLL

-149 PFLKAGDNTILVH
+149 PFLKTGENTILVH

-183 LKKVPAIHIAS
+183 LKKVPAVHIAS
-194 DGINAET
+194 DGIAAET
-201 HRTADGKWTLCMHT
+201 HLIENGKWSLCMHT
-215 TLEKDGMQQSASD
+215 TLEKDGVQQSAKD
-228 FLASASLSLSFC
+228 FFASENDNPNTSLSLSFC
-240 VQTIDGTII
+240 VQTLDGTVILSEI
-249 HSGICENTP
+249 PEDTP
-258 VTLTDIKPWD
+258 VTLTNIKPWD
-268 VSDPNL
+268 ISEPNL
-274 YQIVCT
+274 YKIVCT

-292 ITTGFRTTRFDPNEG
+292 ITTGFRTTRFDTNEG
-307 FFLNDVHMK
+307 FFLNDVHIK

-328 LGAAVNRSAI
+328 LGSAVNRSAI
-338 KRQLLILKSMGV
+338 KRQLMILKSMGV

-367 ADKMGILIV
+367 ADEMGILIV

-382 WEMSKTPYDYGRFF
+382 WEMSKTTYDYARFF

-412 NHPSVILWS
+412 NHPCVILWS

-601 SVWTDVN
+601 SVWTDAK

-637 AALYLNDTLIGEKE
+637 AALFFNDTLIGEKK
-651 LAHTEEDNMMAD
+651 LAHTQEDNIIAD
-663 WSLPYE
+663 WSLPYK

-694 DAASLRLRADRV
+694 DASSLRLSADRLE
-706 TVPADGAEL
+706 VPADGEEL

-728 VVANANN
+728 PVDNATN
-735 RVHVTVEGEGLL
+735 RVHVTVDGEGLL
-747 SGLDNG
+747 AGLDNG

-776 IAPTLT
+776 IAPTLNAGTITVT
-782 AGAIT
+782 AS
-787 IKAASDGLAP
+787 SDGLKDAV
-797 ATLTLNTVA
+797 LTLNTVA
-806 YDSEMTQTDFAH
+806 CQ
-818 SNPNGKA
+818 N
-825 NTNIPSSKD
+825 
-834 RCANDLHI
+834 RCSDDLHI
-842 MTITRDPLADAVSQA
+842 MTITRDPLADTVSHA

-870 DSSILTADKP
+870 DSCILTASKP
-880 CAVISAVTH
+880 SAVISAVTH
-889 PANATAQPLE
+889 PANATAQPLD
-899 WKLTNAEGVVVPY
+899 WKVTNAEGVVVPY
-912 AVLEPIDDSHMRI
+912 ATLEQIDDTHIRI
-925 RAFADGSFFVRC
+925 LAFADGSFFVRC

-949 STLEFKA
+949 SMLEFKA

-965 PYTFTVGS
+965 PYSFTVGS
-973 LYASAEGEVANGN
+973 LYTYAEGEVANGN

-1000 TYGPFDFGTFGADT
+1000 TYGPFDFGTFGTDT

-1021 TESRPI
+1021 TESQPV
-1027 DLIFV
+1027 DLTFIE
-1032 AGKTDTQPGTVL
+1032 GKTKSKPGTIL
-1044 CAGRYDK
+1044 CTGRYDK
-1051 QMIWDQYQ
+1051 KMIWDQYQ
-1059 EETFTLQKR
+1059 EETFKLPKR
-1068 LTGVTTFT
+1068 LKGVTTFT

-1087 GLTFKRLEKAWTRL
+1087 GLTFHKLEKAWTTL

-1138 DETSVVIEITGRSP
+1138 DETSAVIEITGRSP

-1157 IHVRTSNGAEEALN
+1157 IHVRTSNGTEEALN
-1171 IAEFTYSEDYTTKR
+1171 IAEFTYSEDYTTKC
-1185 FPVTVLSGSQTVTL
+1185 FPVNVLSGSQTVTL

-1210 SIHFVKK
+1210 SIRFIKK
-1217 DK
+1217 DN

>member
-1 MPADIPAGHR
+1 MPAEIPTGHR

-31 QPLSDTNAPTEL
+31 QPLSETATTLSPT
-43 SSELSSELPSGRSSK
+43 LPAQNDS
-58 LPSPDDARFQPVNL
+58 RFCPVNL

-77 ISNSSDHYENSE
+77 IANSADHYENSE
-89 SWYQKTLSS
+89 GWYQKTISS
-98 DVLDFD
+98 DILPFD
-104 TSSNEDNNDWLL
+104 ASSDDDWLL

-149 PFLKAGDNTILVH
+149 PFLKTGENTILVH

-183 LKKVPAIHIAS
+183 LKKVPAVHIAS
-194 DGINAET
+194 DGIAAET
-201 HRTADGKWTLCMHT
+201 HLIENGKWSLCMHT
-215 TLEKDGMQQSASD
+215 TLEKEGIQLSAKD
-228 FLASASLSLSFC
+228 FFASENDNKSTSLSLSFC
-240 VQTIDGTII
+240 VQTLDDTVILSEIPED
-249 HSGICENTP
+249 TP
-258 VTLTDIKPWD
+258 VTLTNIKPWD
-268 VSDPNL
+268 INEPNL
-274 YQIVCT
+274 YKIVCT

-292 ITTGFRTTRFDPNEG
+292 ITTGFRTTRFDTNEG
-307 FFLNDVHMK
+307 FFLNDVHIK

-328 LGAAVNRSAI
+328 LGSAVNRSAI
-338 KRQLLILKSMGV
+338 KRQLTILKSMGV

-367 ADKMGILIV
+367 ADEMGILIV

-382 WEMSKTPYDYGRFF
+382 WEMSKTTYDYARFF

-412 NHPSVILWS
+412 NHPCVILWS

-601 SVWTDVN
+601 SVWTDAK

-637 AALYLNDTLIGEKE
+637 AALFFNDTLIGEKK
-651 LAHTEEDNMMAD
+651 LAHTQEDNIIAD
-663 WSLPYE
+663 WSLPYK

-694 DAASLRLRADRV
+694 DASSLRLSADRLE
-706 TVPADGAEL
+706 VPANGEEL

-728 VVANANN
+728 PVDNATN

-747 SGLDNG
+747 AGLDNG

-776 IAPTLT
+776 IAPTLNAGTITVT
-782 AGAIT
+782 AS
-787 IKAASDGLAP
+787 SDGLKDAV
-797 ATLTLNTVA
+797 LTLNTVA
-806 YDSEMTQTDFAH
+806 CQ
-818 SNPNGKA
+818 N
-825 NTNIPSSKD
+825 
-834 RCANDLHI
+834 RCSDDLHI
-842 MTITRDPLADAVSQA
+842 MTITRDPLADAVSHA

-870 DSSILTADKP
+870 DSCILTASKP
-880 CAVISAVTH
+880 SAVISAVTH
-889 PANATAQPLE
+889 PANATTQPLD
-899 WKLTNAEGVVVPY
+899 WKVTNAEGVVVPY
-912 AVLEPIDDSHMRI
+912 ATLEQIDDTHIRI
-925 RAFADGSFFVRC
+925 LAFADGSFFVRC

-949 STLEFKA
+949 SMLEFKA

-965 PYTFTVGS
+965 PYSFTVGS
-973 LYASAEGEVANGN
+973 LYTYAEGEVANGN

-1000 TYGPFDFGTFGADT
+1000 TYGPFDFGTFGTDT

-1021 TESRPI
+1021 TESQPV
-1027 DLIFV
+1027 DLTFIE
-1032 AGKTDTQPGTVL
+1032 GKTKSKPGTIL
-1044 CAGRYDK
+1044 CTGRYDK
-1051 QMIWDQYQ
+1051 KMIWDQYQ
-1059 EETFTLQKR
+1059 EETFKLPKR
-1068 LTGVTTFT
+1068 LKGVTTFT

-1087 GLTFKRLEKAWTRL
+1087 GLTFHKLEKAWTTL

-1138 DETSVVIEITGRSP
+1138 DETSAVIEITGRSP

-1157 IHVRTSNGAEEALN
+1157 IHVRTSNGTEEALN
-1171 IAEFTYSEDYTTKR
+1171 IAEFTYSEDYTTKC
-1185 FPVTVLSGSQTVTL
+1185 FPVNVLSDSQTVTL

-1210 SIHFVKK
+1210 SIRFIKK
-1217 DK
+1217 NN

>member
-1 MPADIPAGHR
+1 MPAEIPTGHR

-31 QPLSDTNAPTEL
+31 QPLSETATALSPT
-43 SSELSSELPSGRSSK
+43 LPAQNDS
-58 LPSPDDARFQPVNL
+58 RFYPVNL

-77 ISNSSDHYENSE
+77 IANSADHYENSE
-89 SWYQKTLSS
+89 GWYQKTISS
-98 DVLDFD
+98 DILPFD
-104 TSSNEDNNDWLL
+104 ASSDDDWLL

-149 PFLKAGDNTILVH
+149 PFLKTGENTILVH

-183 LKKVPAIHIAS
+183 LKKVPAVHIAS
-194 DGINAET
+194 DGIAAET
-201 HRTADGKWTLCMHT
+201 HRLENGKWSLCMHT
-215 TLEKDGMQQSASD
+215 TLEKEGIQQSAKD
-228 FLASASLSLSFC
+228 FFASENDNKSTSLSLSFC
-240 VQTIDGTII
+240 IQTLDGTVILSEI
-249 HSGICENTP
+249 PEDTP
-258 VTLTDIKPWD
+258 VTLTNIKPWD
-268 VSDPNL
+268 ISEPNL
-274 YQIVCT
+274 YKIVCT

-292 ITTGFRTTRFDPNEG
+292 ITTGFRTTRFDTNEG
-307 FFLNDVHMK
+307 FFLNDVHIK

-328 LGAAVNRSAI
+328 LGSAVNRSAI
-338 KRQLLILKSMGV
+338 KRQLTILKSMGV

-367 ADKMGILIV
+367 ADEMGILIV

-382 WEMSKTPYDYGRFF
+382 WEMSKTTYDYARFF

-412 NHPSVILWS
+412 NHPCVILWS

-601 SVWTDVN
+601 SVWTDAK

-637 AALYLNDTLIGEKE
+637 AALFFNDTLIGEKK
-651 LAHTEEDNMMAD
+651 LAHTQEDNIIAD
-663 WSLPYE
+663 WSLPYK

-694 DAASLRLRADRV
+694 DASSLRLSADRLE
-706 TVPADGAEL
+706 VPANGEEL

-728 VVANANN
+728 PVDNATN

-747 SGLDNG
+747 AGLDNG

-776 IAPTLT
+776 IAPTLNAGTITVT
-782 AGAIT
+782 AS
-787 IKAASDGLAP
+787 SDGLKDAV
-797 ATLTLNTVA
+797 LTLNTVA
-806 YDSEMTQTDFAH
+806 CQ
-818 SNPNGKA
+818 N
-825 NTNIPSSKD
+825 
-834 RCANDLHI
+834 RCSDDLHI
-842 MTITRDPLADAVSQA
+842 MTITRDPLADAVSHA

-870 DSSILTADKP
+870 DSCILTASKP
-880 CAVISAVTH
+880 SAVISAVTH
-889 PANATAQPLE
+889 PANATAQPLD
-899 WKLTNAEGVVVPY
+899 WKVTNAEGVVVPY
-912 AVLEPIDDSHMRI
+912 ATLEQIDDTHIRI
-925 RAFADGSFFVRC
+925 LAFADGSFFVRC

-949 STLEFKA
+949 SMLEFKA

-965 PYTFTVGS
+965 PYSFTVGS
-973 LYASAEGEVANGN
+973 LYTYAEGEVANGN

-1000 TYGPFDFGTFGADT
+1000 TYGPFDFGTFGTDT

-1021 TESRPI
+1021 TESQPV
-1027 DLIFV
+1027 DLTFIE
-1032 AGKTDTQPGTVL
+1032 GKTKSKPSTIL
-1044 CAGRYDK
+1044 CTGRYDK
-1051 QMIWDQYQ
+1051 KMIWDQYQ
-1059 EETFTLQKR
+1059 EETFKLPKR
-1068 LTGVTTFT
+1068 LKGVTTFT

-1087 GLTFKRLEKAWTRL
+1087 GLTFHKLEKAWTTL

-1106 DRIYGDAFCRTD
+1106 DRIYGDAFYRTD

-1138 DETSVVIEITGRSP
+1138 DETSAAIEITGRSP

-1157 IHVRTSNGAEEALN
+1157 IHVRTSNDKEESLN
-1171 IAEFTYSEDYTTKR
+1171 IAEFTYSEDYTTKC
-1185 FPVTVLSGSQTVTL
+1185 FPVNVLSGSQTVTL

-1210 SIHFVKK
+1210 SIRFVKK
-1217 DK
+1217 NN

>member
-1 MPADIPAGHR
+1 MPAEIPTGHR

-31 QPLSDTNAPTEL
+31 QPLSDTTTT
-43 SSELSSELPSGRSSK
+43 LPAQNDS
-58 LPSPDDARFQPVNL
+58 RFYPVNL

-77 ISNSSDHYENSE
+77 IANSADHYENSE
-89 SWYQKTLSS
+89 GWYQKTISS
-98 DVLDFD
+98 DILPFD
-104 TSSNEDNNDWLL
+104 ASSDDDWLL

-149 PFLKAGDNTILVH
+149 PFLKTGENTILVH

-183 LKKVPAIHIAS
+183 LKKVPAVHIAS
-194 DGINAET
+194 DGIAAET
-201 HRTADGKWTLCMHT
+201 HLIENGKWLLCMHT
-215 TLEKDGMQQSASD
+215 TLEKEGIQQSAKD
-228 FLASASLSLSFC
+228 FFASENDNESTSLSLSFC
-240 VQTIDGTII
+240 VQTLDGTVILSEI
-249 HSGICENTP
+249 PEDTP
-258 VTLTDIKPWD
+258 VTLTNIKPWD
-268 VSDPNL
+268 INKPNL
-274 YQIVCT
+274 YKIVCT

-292 ITTGFRTTRFDPNEG
+292 ITTGFRTTRFDTNEG
-307 FFLNDVHMK
+307 FFLNDVHIK

-328 LGAAVNRSAI
+328 LGSAVNRSAI
-338 KRQLLILKSMGV
+338 KRQLTILKSMGV

-367 ADKMGILIV
+367 ADEMGILIV

-382 WEMSKTPYDYGRFF
+382 WEMSKTTYDYARFF

-412 NHPSVILWS
+412 NHPCVILWS

-601 SVWTDVN
+601 SVWTDAK

-637 AALYLNDTLIGEKE
+637 AALFFNDTLIGEKK
-651 LAHTEEDNMMAD
+651 LAQTQEDNIIAD
-663 WSLPYE
+663 WSLPY
-669 KGVLTAIAYDEAG
+669 KNGVLTAIAYDEAG

-694 DAASLRLRADRV
+694 DASSLRLSADRLE
-706 TVPADGAEL
+706 VPANGEEL
-715 IFVTIDALDADGY
+715 IFVTIDALDANGY
-728 VVANANN
+728 PVDNATN

-747 SGLDNG
+747 AGLDNG

-776 IAPTLT
+776 IAPTLNAGTITVT
-782 AGAIT
+782 AS
-787 IKAASDGLAP
+787 SDGLKDAV
-797 ATLTLNTVA
+797 LTLNTVA
-806 YDSEMTQTDFAH
+806 CK
-818 SNPNGKA
+818 N
-825 NTNIPSSKD
+825 
-834 RCANDLHI
+834 RCSDDLHI
-842 MTITRDPLADAVSQA
+842 MTITRDPLADTVSHA

-870 DSSILTADKP
+870 DSCILTASKP
-880 CAVISAVTH
+880 SAVISAVTH
-889 PANATAQPLE
+889 PANATAQPLD
-899 WKLTNAEGVVVPY
+899 WKVTNAEGVVVPY
-912 AVLEPIDDSHMRI
+912 AALKQIDDTHMRI
-925 RAFADGSFFVRC
+925 LAFADGSFFVRC
-937 SVTNGRGCTALY
+937 GVTNGRGCTALY
-949 STLEFKA
+949 SMLEFKA

-965 PYTFTVGS
+965 PYSFTVGS
-973 LYASAEGEVANGN
+973 LYTYAEGEVANGN

-1000 TYGPFDFGTFGADT
+1000 TYGPFDFGTFGTDT

-1021 TESRPI
+1021 TESQPV
-1027 DLIFV
+1027 DLTFIE
-1032 AGKTDTQPGTVL
+1032 GKTKSKPGTIL
-1044 CAGRYDK
+1044 CTGRYDK
-1051 QMIWDQYQ
+1051 KMIWDQYQ
-1059 EETFTLQKR
+1059 EETFKLPKR
-1068 LTGVTTFT
+1068 LKGVTTFT

-1087 GLTFKRLEKAWTRL
+1087 GLTFHKLEKAWTTL

-1138 DETSVVIEITGRSP
+1138 DETSAVIEITGRSP

-1157 IHVRTSNGAEEALN
+1157 IHVRTSNGTEEALN
-1171 IAEFTYSEDYTTKR
+1171 IAEFTYSEDYTTKC
-1185 FPVTVLSGSQTVTL
+1185 FPVNVLSGSQTVTL

-1210 SIHFVKK
+1210 SIRFIKK
-1217 DK
+1217 DN

>member
-1 MPADIPAGHR
+1 
-11 KAWFFMN
+11 MN

-31 QPLSDTNAPTEL
+31 QPLSDTTTT
-43 SSELSSELPSGRSSK
+43 LPAQNDS
-58 LPSPDDARFQPVNL
+58 RFCPVNL

-77 ISNSSDHYENSE
+77 IANSADHYENSE
-89 SWYQKTLSS
+89 GWYQKTISS
-98 DVLDFD
+98 DILPFD
-104 TSSNEDNNDWLL
+104 ASSDDDWLL

-149 PFLKAGDNTILVH
+149 PFLKTGENTILVH
-162 VRYQSPNSRWYSG
+162 VRYRSPNSRWYSG

-183 LKKVPAIHIAS
+183 LKKVPAVHIAS
-194 DGINAET
+194 DGIAAET
-201 HRTADGKWTLCMHT
+201 HLIENGKWSLCMHT
-215 TLEKDGMQQSASD
+215 TLEKEGMQLSAKD
-228 FLASASLSLSFC
+228 FFASENDNPNTSLSLSFC
-240 VQTIDGTII
+240 VQTLDGTVILSEI
-249 HSGICENTP
+249 PEDTP
-258 VTLTDIKPWD
+258 VTLTNIKPWD
-268 VSDPNL
+268 ISEPNL
-274 YQIVCT
+274 YKIVCT

-292 ITTGFRTTRFDPNEG
+292 ITTGFRTTRFDTNEG
-307 FFLNDVHMK
+307 FFLNDVHIK

-328 LGAAVNRSAI
+328 LGSAVNRSAI
-338 KRQLLILKSMGV
+338 KRQLTILKSMGV

-367 ADKMGILIV
+367 ADEMGILIV

-382 WEMSKTPYDYGRFF
+382 WEMSKTTYDYARFF

-412 NHPSVILWS
+412 NHPCVILWS

-601 SVWTDVN
+601 SVWTDAK

-618 WDFNPGQM
+618 WDFNPDQM

-637 AALYLNDTLIGEKE
+637 VALFLNGTLIGEKT
-651 LAHTEEDNMMAD
+651 LAHTEEDNMIAD
-663 WSLPYE
+663 WQLPFE
-669 KGVLTAIAYDEAG
+669 AGTLKAIAYDENG
-682 NEIARDTKHSFG
+682 VEIARDEASSFG
-694 DAASLRLRADRV
+694 DAASLHLTANRSQV
-706 TVPADGAEL
+706 TADGSEL
-715 IFVTIDALDADGY
+715 IFVTIDALDTDGHA
-728 VVANANN
+728 VANANN
-735 RVHVTVEGEGLL
+735 RVHVTVTGEGMLA
-747 SGLDNG
+747 GLDNG
-753 DSTDY
+753 DSTDC

-776 IAPTLT
+776 IAPSLT
-782 AGAIT
+782 AGTIT
-787 IKAASDGLAP
+787 ITASSDGLTSAS
-797 ATLTLNTVA
+797 LTVNTTS
-806 YDSEMTQTDFAH
+806 YSE
-818 SNPNGKA
+818 
-825 NTNIPSSKD
+825 SSDEKD
-834 RCANDLHI
+834 PCAEDLHL
-842 MTITRDPLADAVSQA
+842 MTITRDPLADSISSQS
-857 TDIPVRSITLSCE
+857 DIPVRKITLSCE
-870 DSSILTADKP
+870 TFTHLTADAP
-880 CAVISAVTH
+880 SAVIYASVS
-889 PANATAQPLE
+889 PANATTQTLD
-899 WKLTNAEGVVVPY
+899 WKVTNAEGVTVPY
-912 AVLEPIDDSHMRI
+912 AILEPIDNTHVRI
-925 RAFADGSFFVRC
+925 HALSDGSFFVRC
-937 SVTNGRGCTALY
+937 SVTNGRGHTTLY
-949 STLEFKA
+949 STLAFTATE
-956 EQIGTMNLD
+956 IGTMNLN

-973 LYASAEGEVANGN
+973 LYSDSEGEIANGN

-1000 TYGPFDFGTFGADT
+1000 TYGPFDFGTFGSDT

-1021 TESRPI
+1021 TESRPV
-1027 DLIFV
+1027 DLTFIE
-1032 AGKTDTQPGTVL
+1032 GKTKTQSGTVL
-1044 CAGRYDK
+1044 CRGHYDK
-1051 QMIWDQYQ
+1051 KMIWDTYQ
-1059 EETFTLQKR
+1059 EETFKLPKR

-1076 IQVTDRKLHIG
+1076 IQVTNRKLHIG
-1087 GLTFKRLEKAWTRL
+1087 GLSFKKLEKAWSPLSVT
-1101 AASDI
+1101 DI
-1106 DRIYGDAFCRTD
+1106 DRIYGDAFCKTD

-1138 DETSVVIEITGRSP
+1138 ERTCVVIEITGRSP
-1152 IAKNT
+1152 IEKNT
-1157 IHVRTSNGAEEALN
+1157 IHVRTSNGTNETLN
-1171 IAEFTYSEDYTTKR
+1171 IAEFPYSDDYVTKR
-1185 FPVTVLSGSQTVTL
+1185 FPVNVLSGSQTVTL

-1210 SIHFVKK
+1210 GIRFVR
-1217 DK
+1217 

>member
-1 MPADIPAGHR
+1 
-11 KAWFFMN
+11 MN

-31 QPLSDTNAPTEL
+31 QPLSDTTTT
-43 SSELSSELPSGRSSK
+43 LPAQNDS
-58 LPSPDDARFQPVNL
+58 RFYPVNL

-77 ISNSSDHYENSE
+77 IANSADHYENSE
-89 SWYQKTLSS
+89 GWYQKTISS
-98 DVLDFD
+98 DILPFD
-104 TSSNEDNNDWLL
+104 ASSDDDWLL

-149 PFLKAGDNTILVH
+149 PFLKTGENTILVH

-183 LKKVPAIHIAS
+183 LKKVPAVHIAS
-194 DGINAET
+194 DGIAAET
-201 HRTADGKWTLCMHT
+201 HRLENGKWSLCMHT
-215 TLEKDGMQQSASD
+215 TLEKDGVQQSAKD
-228 FLASASLSLSFC
+228 FFASENDNKSTYLSLSFC
-240 VQTIDGTII
+240 VQTLDGTVILSEI
-249 HSGICENTP
+249 PKDTP
-258 VTLTDIKPWD
+258 VTLTNIKPWD
-268 VSDPNL
+268 IGEPNL
-274 YQIVCT
+274 YKIVCT

-292 ITTGFRTTRFDPNEG
+292 ITTGFRTTRFDTNEG
-307 FFLNDVHMK
+307 FFLNDVHIK

-328 LGAAVNRSAI
+328 LGSAVNRSAI
-338 KRQLLILKSMGV
+338 KRQLTILKSMGV

-367 ADKMGILIV
+367 ADEMGILIV

-382 WEMSKTPYDYGRFF
+382 WEMSKTTYDYARFF

-412 NHPSVILWS
+412 NHPCVILWS

-601 SVWTDVN
+601 SVWTDAK

-637 AALYLNDTLIGEKE
+637 AALFFNDTLIGEKQ
-651 LAHTEEDNMMAD
+651 LAHTQEDNIIAD
-663 WSLPYE
+663 WSLPYK

-694 DAASLRLRADRV
+694 DASSLRLSADRLE
-706 TVPADGAEL
+706 VPANGEEL

-728 VVANANN
+728 PVDNATN

-747 SGLDNG
+747 AGLDNG

-776 IAPTLT
+776 IAPTLNAGTITVT
-782 AGAIT
+782 AS
-787 IKAASDGLAP
+787 SDGLKDAV
-797 ATLTLNTVA
+797 LTLNTVA
-806 YDSEMTQTDFAH
+806 CQ
-818 SNPNGKA
+818 N
-825 NTNIPSSKD
+825 
-834 RCANDLHI
+834 RCSDDLHI
-842 MTITRDPLADAVSQA
+842 MTITRDPLADAVSHA

-870 DSSILTADKP
+870 DSCILTASKP
-880 CAVISAVTH
+880 SAVISAVTH
-889 PANATAQPLE
+889 PANATAQPLD
-899 WKLTNAEGVVVPY
+899 WKVTNAEGVVVPY
-912 AVLEPIDDSHMRI
+912 AALEQIDDTHIRI
-925 RAFADGSFFVRC
+925 LAFADGSFFVRC

-949 STLEFKA
+949 SMLEFKA

-965 PYTFTVGS
+965 PYSFTVGS
-973 LYASAEGEVANGN
+973 LYTYAEGEVANGN

-1000 TYGPFDFGTFGADT
+1000 TYGPFDFGTFGTDT

-1021 TESRPI
+1021 TESQPV
-1027 DLIFV
+1027 DLTFIE
-1032 AGKTDTQPGTVL
+1032 GKTKSKPGTIL
-1044 CAGRYDK
+1044 CTGRYDK
-1051 QMIWDQYQ
+1051 KMIWDQYQ
-1059 EETFTLQKR
+1059 EETFTLSKR
-1068 LTGVTTFT
+1068 LKGVTTFT

-1087 GLTFKRLEKAWTRL
+1087 GLTFHKLEKAWTTL

-1118 DAITGI
+1118 NAITGI

-1138 DETSVVIEITGRSP
+1138 DETSAVIEITGRSP

-1157 IHVRTSNGAEEALN
+1157 IHVRTSNDKEESLN
-1171 IAEFTYSEDYTTKR
+1171 IAEFTYSEYYTTKC
-1185 FPVTVLSGSQTVTL
+1185 FPVNVLSGSQTVTL

-1210 SIHFVKK
+1210 SIRFVKK
-1217 DK
+1217 DN

>member
-1 MPADIPAGHR
+1 MPAEIPTGHR

-31 QPLSDTNAPTEL
+31 QPLSDTTTT
-43 SSELSSELPSGRSSK
+43 LPAQNDS
-58 LPSPDDARFQPVNL
+58 RFYPVNL

-77 ISNSSDHYENSE
+77 IANSADHYENSE
-89 SWYQKTLSS
+89 GWYQKTISS
-98 DVLDFD
+98 DILPFD
-104 TSSNEDNNDWLL
+104 ASSDDDWLL

-149 PFLKAGDNTILVH
+149 PFLKTGENTILVH

-183 LKKVPAIHIAS
+183 LKKVPAVHIAS
-194 DGINAET
+194 DGIAAET
-201 HRTADGKWTLCMHT
+201 HRLENGNWSLCMHT
-215 TLEKDGMQQSASD
+215 TLEKDGVQLSAKD
-228 FLASASLSLSFC
+228 FFASENDNKSTSLSLSFC
-240 VQTIDGTII
+240 VQTLDGTVILSEI
-249 HSGICENTP
+249 PEDTP
-258 VTLTDIKPWD
+258 VTLTNIKPWD
-268 VSDPNL
+268 ISEPNL
-274 YQIVCT
+274 YKIVCT

-292 ITTGFRTTRFDPNEG
+292 ITTGFRTTRFDSNEG
-307 FFLNDVHMK
+307 FFLNDVHIK

-328 LGAAVNRSAI
+328 LGSAVNRSAI
-338 KRQLLILKSMGV
+338 KRQLTILKSMGV

-367 ADKMGILIV
+367 ADEMGILIV

-382 WEMSKTPYDYGRFF
+382 WEMSKTTYDYARFF

-412 NHPSVILWS
+412 NHPCVILWS

-482 YAERLYNKQHADHP
+482 YAERLYNRQHADHP

-601 SVWTDVN
+601 SVWTDAK

-637 AALYLNDTLIGEKE
+637 AALFFNDTLIGEKK
-651 LAHTEEDNMMAD
+651 LAHTQEDNIIAD
-663 WSLPYE
+663 WSLPYK

-694 DAASLRLRADRV
+694 DASSLRLSADRLE
-706 TVPADGAEL
+706 VPANGEEL

-728 VVANANN
+728 PVDNATN
-735 RVHVTVEGEGLL
+735 RVHVTVDGEGLL
-747 SGLDNG
+747 AGLDNG

-776 IAPTLT
+776 IAPTLNAGTITVT
-782 AGAIT
+782 AS
-787 IKAASDGLAP
+787 SDGLKDAV
-797 ATLTLNTVA
+797 LTLNTVA
-806 YDSEMTQTDFAH
+806 CK
-818 SNPNGKA
+818 N
-825 NTNIPSSKD
+825 
-834 RCANDLHI
+834 RCSDDLHI
-842 MTITRDPLADAVSQA
+842 MTITRDPLADTVSHA

-870 DSSILTADKP
+870 DSCILTASKP
-880 CAVISAVTH
+880 SAVISAVTH
-889 PANATAQPLE
+889 PANATAQPLD
-899 WKLTNAEGVVVPY
+899 WKVTNAEGVVVPY
-912 AVLEPIDDSHMRI
+912 ATLEQIDDTHIRI
-925 RAFADGSFFVRC
+925 LAFADGSFFVRC

-949 STLEFKA
+949 SMLEFKA

-965 PYTFTVGS
+965 PYSFTVGS
-973 LYASAEGEVANGN
+973 LYTYAEGEVANGN

-1000 TYGPFDFGTFGADT
+1000 TYGPFDFGTFGTDT

-1021 TESRPI
+1021 TESQPV
-1027 DLIFV
+1027 DLTFIE
-1032 AGKTDTQPGTVL
+1032 GKTKSKPGTIL
-1044 CAGRYDK
+1044 CTGRYDK
-1051 QMIWDQYQ
+1051 KMIWDQYQ
-1059 EETFTLQKR
+1059 EETFKLPKR
-1068 LTGVTTFT
+1068 LKGVTTFT

-1087 GLTFKRLEKAWTRL
+1087 GLTFHKLEKAWTTL

-1106 DRIYGDAFCRTD
+1106 DRIYGDAFCRID

-1138 DETSVVIEITGRSP
+1138 DETSAVIEITGRSP

-1157 IHVRTSNGAEEALN
+1157 IHVRTSNGTEEALN
-1171 IAEFTYSEDYTTKR
+1171 IAEFTYSEDYTTKC
-1185 FPVTVLSGSQTVTL
+1185 FPVNVLSGSQTVTL

-1210 SIHFVKK
+1210 SIRFIKK
-1217 DK
+1217 DN

>member
-1 MPADIPAGHR
+1 
-11 KAWFFMN
+11 MN

-31 QPLSDTNAPTEL
+31 QPLSETATTLSPT
-43 SSELSSELPSGRSSK
+43 LPAQNDS
-58 LPSPDDARFQPVNL
+58 RFCPVNL

-77 ISNSSDHYENSE
+77 IANSADHYENSE
-89 SWYQKTLSS
+89 GWYQKTISS
-98 DVLDFD
+98 DILPFD
-104 TSSNEDNNDWLL
+104 ASSDDDWLL

-149 PFLKAGDNTILVH
+149 PFLKTGENTILVH

-183 LKKVPAIHIAS
+183 LKKVPAVHIAS
-194 DGINAET
+194 DGIAAET
-201 HRTADGKWTLCMHT
+201 HLIENGKWSLCMHT
-215 TLEKDGMQQSASD
+215 TLEKEGIQQSAKD
-228 FLASASLSLSFC
+228 FFASENDNESTSLSLSFC
-240 VQTIDGTII
+240 VQTLDGTVILSEI
-249 HSGICENTP
+249 PEDTP
-258 VTLTDIKPWD
+258 VTLTNIKPWD
-268 VSDPNL
+268 ISEPNL
-274 YQIVCT
+274 YKIVCT

-292 ITTGFRTTRFDPNEG
+292 ITTGFRTTRFDTNEG
-307 FFLNDVHMK
+307 FFLNDVHIK

-328 LGAAVNRSAI
+328 LGSAVNRSAI
-338 KRQLLILKSMGV
+338 KRQLMILKSMGV

-367 ADKMGILIV
+367 ADEMGILIV

-382 WEMSKTPYDYGRFF
+382 WEMSKTTYDYARFF

-412 NHPSVILWS
+412 NHPCVILWS

-508 VQSRGIYHFPLAK
+508 VQGRGIYHFPLAK

-601 SVWTDVN
+601 SVWTDAK

-618 WDFNPGQM
+618 WDFNPDQM

-637 AALYLNDTLIGEKE
+637 VALFLNGTLIGEKT
-651 LAHTEEDNMMAD
+651 LAHTEEDNMIAD
-663 WSLPYE
+663 WQLPFE
-669 KGVLTAIAYDEAG
+669 AGTLKAIAYDENG
-682 NEIARDTKHSFG
+682 VEIARDEASSFG
-694 DAASLRLRADRV
+694 DAASLHLTANRSQV
-706 TVPADGAEL
+706 TADGSEL
-715 IFVTIDALDADGY
+715 IFVTIDALDTDGHA
-728 VVANANN
+728 VANANN
-735 RVHVTVEGEGLL
+735 RVHVTVTGEGMLA
-747 SGLDNG
+747 GLDNG
-753 DSTDY
+753 DSTDC

-776 IAPTLT
+776 IAPSLT
-782 AGAIT
+782 AGTIT
-787 IKAASDGLAP
+787 ITASSDGLTSAS
-797 ATLTLNTVA
+797 LTVNTTS
-806 YDSEMTQTDFAH
+806 YSE
-818 SNPNGKA
+818 
-825 NTNIPSSKD
+825 SSDEKD
-834 RCANDLHI
+834 PCAEDLHL
-842 MTITRDPLADAVSQA
+842 MTITRDPLADSISSQS
-857 TDIPVRSITLSCE
+857 DIPVRKITLSCE
-870 DSSILTADKP
+870 TFTHLTADAP
-880 CAVISAVTH
+880 SAVIYASVS
-889 PANATAQPLE
+889 PANATTQTLD
-899 WKLTNAEGVVVPY
+899 WKVTNAEGVTVPY
-912 AVLEPIDDSHMRI
+912 AILEPIDNTHVRI
-925 RAFADGSFFVRC
+925 HALSDGNFFVRC
-937 SVTNGRGCTALY
+937 SVTNGRGHTTLY
-949 STLEFKA
+949 STLAFTATE
-956 EQIGTMNLD
+956 IGTMNLN

-973 LYASAEGEVANGN
+973 LYSDSEGEIANGN

-1000 TYGPFDFGTFGADT
+1000 TYGPFDFGTFGSDT

-1021 TESRPI
+1021 TESRPV
-1027 DLIFV
+1027 DLTFIE
-1032 AGKTDTQPGTVL
+1032 GKTKTQSGTVL
-1044 CAGRYDK
+1044 CRGHYDK
-1051 QMIWDQYQ
+1051 KMIWDTYQ
-1059 EETFTLQKR
+1059 EETFKLPKR

-1076 IQVTDRKLHIG
+1076 IQVTNRKLHIG
-1087 GLTFKRLEKAWTRL
+1087 GLSFKKLEKAWSPLSVT
-1101 AASDI
+1101 DI
-1106 DRIYGDAFCRTD
+1106 DRIYGDAFCKTD

-1138 DETSVVIEITGRSP
+1138 ERTCVVIEITGRSP
-1152 IAKNT
+1152 IEKNT
-1157 IHVRTSNGAEEALN
+1157 IHVRTSNGTNETLN
-1171 IAEFTYSEDYTTKR
+1171 IAEFPYSDDYVTKR
-1185 FPVTVLSGSQTVTL
+1185 FPVNVLSGSQTVTL

-1210 SIHFVKK
+1210 GIRFVR
-1217 DK
+1217 

>member
-1 MPADIPAGHR
+1 
-11 KAWFFMN
+11 MN

-31 QPLSDTNAPTEL
+31 QPLSDTTTT
-43 SSELSSELPSGRSSK
+43 LPAQNDS
-58 LPSPDDARFQPVNL
+58 RFYPVNL

-77 ISNSSDHYENSE
+77 IANSADHYENSE
-89 SWYQKTLSS
+89 GWYQKTISS
-98 DVLDFD
+98 DILPFD
-104 TSSNEDNNDWLL
+104 ASSDDDWLL

-149 PFLKAGDNTILVH
+149 PFLKTGENTILVH

-183 LKKVPAIHIAS
+183 LKKVPAVHIAS
-194 DGINAET
+194 DGIAAET
-201 HRTADGKWTLCMHT
+201 HRLENGKWSLCMHT
-215 TLEKDGMQQSASD
+215 TLEKEGIQQSAKD
-228 FLASASLSLSFC
+228 FFASENDNKSTSLSLSFC
-240 VQTIDGTII
+240 IQTLDGTVILSEI
-249 HSGICENTP
+249 PEDTP
-258 VTLTDIKPWD
+258 VTLTNIKPWD
-268 VSDPNL
+268 ISEPNL
-274 YQIVCT
+274 YKIVCT

-292 ITTGFRTTRFDPNEG
+292 ITTGFRTTRFDTNEG
-307 FFLNDVHMK
+307 FFLNDVHIK

-328 LGAAVNRSAI
+328 LGSAVNRSAI
-338 KRQLLILKSMGV
+338 KRQLTILKSMGV

-367 ADKMGILIV
+367 ADEMGILIV

-382 WEMSKTPYDYGRFF
+382 WEMSKTTYDYARFF
-396 KEWSARD
+396 KEWSSRD

-412 NHPSVILWS
+412 NHPCVILWS

-508 VQSRGIYHFPLAK
+508 VQGRGIYHFPLAK

-601 SVWTDVN
+601 SVWTDAK

-618 WDFNPGQM
+618 WDFNPDQM

-637 AALYLNDTLIGEKE
+637 VALFLNGTLIGEKT
-651 LAHTEEDNMMAD
+651 LAHTEEDNMIAD
-663 WSLPYE
+663 WQLPFE
-669 KGVLTAIAYDEAG
+669 AGTLKAIAYDENG
-682 NEIARDTKHSFG
+682 VEIARDEASSFG
-694 DAASLRLRADRV
+694 DAASLHLTANRSQV
-706 TVPADGAEL
+706 TADGSEL
-715 IFVTIDALDADGY
+715 IFVTIDALDTDGHA
-728 VVANANN
+728 VANANN
-735 RVHVTVEGEGLL
+735 RVHVTVTGEGMLA
-747 SGLDNG
+747 GLDNG
-753 DSTDY
+753 DSTDC

-776 IAPTLT
+776 IAPSLT
-782 AGAIT
+782 AGTIT
-787 IKAASDGLAP
+787 ITASSDGLTSAS
-797 ATLTLNTVA
+797 LTVNTTS
-806 YDSEMTQTDFAH
+806 YSE
-818 SNPNGKA
+818 
-825 NTNIPSSKD
+825 SSDEKD
-834 RCANDLHI
+834 PCAEDLHL
-842 MTITRDPLADAVSQA
+842 MTITRDPLADSISSQS
-857 TDIPVRSITLSCE
+857 DIPVRKITLSCE
-870 DSSILTADKP
+870 TFTHLTADAP
-880 CAVISAVTH
+880 SAVIYASVS
-889 PANATAQPLE
+889 PANATTQTLD
-899 WKLTNAEGVVVPY
+899 WKVTNAEGVTVPY
-912 AVLEPIDDSHMRI
+912 AILEPIDNTHVRI
-925 RAFADGSFFVRC
+925 HALSDGSFFVRC
-937 SVTNGRGCTALY
+937 SVTNGRGHTTLY
-949 STLEFKA
+949 STLAFTATE
-956 EQIGTMNLD
+956 IGTMNLN

-973 LYASAEGEVANGN
+973 LYSDSEGEIANGN

-1000 TYGPFDFGTFGADT
+1000 TYGPFDFGTFGSDT

-1021 TESRPI
+1021 TESRPV
-1027 DLIFV
+1027 DLTFIE
-1032 AGKTDTQPGTVL
+1032 GKTKTQSGTVL
-1044 CAGRYDK
+1044 CRGHYDK
-1051 QMIWDQYQ
+1051 KMIWDTYQ
-1059 EETFTLQKR
+1059 EETFKLPKR

-1076 IQVTDRKLHIG
+1076 IQVTNRKLHIG
-1087 GLTFKRLEKAWTRL
+1087 GLSFKKLEKAWSPLSVT
-1101 AASDI
+1101 DI
-1106 DRIYGDAFCRTD
+1106 DRIYGDAFCKTD

-1138 DETSVVIEITGRSP
+1138 ERTCVVIEITGRSP
-1152 IAKNT
+1152 IEKNT
-1157 IHVRTSNGAEEALN
+1157 IHVRTSNGTNETLN
-1171 IAEFTYSEDYTTKR
+1171 IAEFPYSDDYVTKR
-1185 FPVTVLSGSQTVTL
+1185 FPVNVLSGSQTVTL

-1210 SIHFVKK
+1210 GIRFVR
-1217 DK
+1217 

>member
-1 MPADIPAGHR
+1 MPAEIPTGHR

-31 QPLSDTNAPTEL
+31 QPLSETATALSPT
-43 SSELSSELPSGRSSK
+43 LPAQNDS
-58 LPSPDDARFQPVNL
+58 RFYPVNL

-77 ISNSSDHYENSE
+77 IANSADHYENSE
-89 SWYQKTLSS
+89 GWYQKTISS
-98 DVLDFD
+98 DILPFD
-104 TSSNEDNNDWLL
+104 ASSDDDWLL

-149 PFLKAGDNTILVH
+149 PFLKTGENTILVH

-183 LKKVPAIHIAS
+183 LKKVPAVHIAS
-194 DGINAET
+194 DGIAAET
-201 HRTADGKWTLCMHT
+201 HRLENGKWSLCMHT
-215 TLEKDGMQQSASD
+215 TLEKEGIQQSAKD
-228 FLASASLSLSFC
+228 FFASENDNKSTSLSLSFC
-240 VQTIDGTII
+240 IQTLDGTVILSEI
-249 HSGICENTP
+249 PEDTP
-258 VTLTDIKPWD
+258 VTLTNIKPWD
-268 VSDPNL
+268 ISEPNL
-274 YQIVCT
+274 YKIVCT

-292 ITTGFRTTRFDPNEG
+292 ITTGFRTTRFDTNEG
-307 FFLNDVHMK
+307 FFLNDVHIK

-328 LGAAVNRSAI
+328 LGSAVNRSAI
-338 KRQLLILKSMGV
+338 KRQLTILKSMGV

-367 ADKMGILIV
+367 ADEMGILIV

-382 WEMSKTPYDYGRFF
+382 WEMSKTTYDYARFF

-412 NHPSVILWS
+412 NHPCVILWS

-508 VQSRGIYHFPLAK
+508 VQGRGIYHFPLAK

-601 SVWTDVN
+601 SVWTDAK

-618 WDFNPGQM
+618 WDFNPDQM

-637 AALYLNDTLIGEKE
+637 VALFLNGTLIGEKT
-651 LAHTEEDNMMAD
+651 LAHTEEDNMIAD
-663 WSLPYE
+663 WQLPFE
-669 KGVLTAIAYDEAG
+669 AGTLKAIAYDENG
-682 NEIARDTKHSFG
+682 VEIARDEASSFG
-694 DAASLRLRADRV
+694 DAASLHLTANRSQV
-706 TVPADGAEL
+706 TADGSEL
-715 IFVTIDALDADGY
+715 IFVTIDALDTDGHA
-728 VVANANN
+728 VANANN
-735 RVHVTVEGEGLL
+735 RVHVTVTGEGMLA
-747 SGLDNG
+747 GLDNG
-753 DSTDY
+753 DSTDC

-776 IAPTLT
+776 IAPSLT
-782 AGAIT
+782 AGTIT
-787 IKAASDGLAP
+787 ITASSDGLTSAS
-797 ATLTLNTVA
+797 LTVNTTS
-806 YDSEMTQTDFAH
+806 YNE
-818 SNPNGKA
+818 
-825 NTNIPSSKD
+825 SSDEKD
-834 RCANDLHI
+834 PCAEDLHL
-842 MTITRDPLADAVSQA
+842 MTITRDPLADSISSQS
-857 TDIPVRSITLSCE
+857 DIPVRKITLSCE
-870 DSSILTADKP
+870 TFTHLTADAP
-880 CAVISAVTH
+880 SAVIYASVS
-889 PANATAQPLE
+889 PANATTQTLD
-899 WKLTNAEGVVVPY
+899 WKVTNAEGVTVPY
-912 AVLEPIDDSHMRI
+912 AILEPIDNTHVRI
-925 RAFADGSFFVRC
+925 HALSDGSFFVRC
-937 SVTNGRGCTALY
+937 SVTNGRGHTTLY
-949 STLEFKA
+949 STLAFTATE
-956 EQIGTMNLD
+956 IGTMNLN

-973 LYASAEGEVANGN
+973 LYSDSEGEIANGN

-1000 TYGPFDFGTFGADT
+1000 TYGPFDFGTFGSDT

-1021 TESRPI
+1021 TESRPV
-1027 DLIFV
+1027 DLTFIE
-1032 AGKTDTQPGTVL
+1032 GKTKTQSGTVL
-1044 CAGRYDK
+1044 CRGHYDK
-1051 QMIWDQYQ
+1051 KMIWDTYQ
-1059 EETFTLQKR
+1059 EETFKLPKR

-1076 IQVTDRKLHIG
+1076 IQVTNRKLHIG
-1087 GLTFKRLEKAWTRL
+1087 GLSFKKLEKAWSPLSVT
-1101 AASDI
+1101 DI
-1106 DRIYGDAFCRTD
+1106 DRIYGDAFCKTD

-1138 DETSVVIEITGRSP
+1138 ERTCVVIEITGRSP
-1152 IAKNT
+1152 IEKNT
-1157 IHVRTSNGAEEALN
+1157 IHVRTSNGTNETLN
-1171 IAEFTYSEDYTTKR
+1171 IAEFPYSDDYVTKR
-1185 FPVTVLSGSQTVTL
+1185 FPVNVLSGSQTVTL

-1210 SIHFVKK
+1210 GIRFVR
-1217 DK
+1217 

>member
-1 MPADIPAGHR
+1 MPAEIPTGHR

-31 QPLSDTNAPTEL
+31 QPLSDTTTT
-43 SSELSSELPSGRSSK
+43 LPAQNDS
-58 LPSPDDARFQPVNL
+58 RFCPVNL

-77 ISNSSDHYENSE
+77 IANSADHYENSE
-89 SWYQKTLSS
+89 GWYQKTISS
-98 DVLDFD
+98 DILPFD
-104 TSSNEDNNDWLL
+104 ASSDDDWLL

-149 PFLKAGDNTILVH
+149 PFLKTGENTILVH

-183 LKKVPAIHIAS
+183 LKKVPAVHIAS
-194 DGINAET
+194 DGIAAET
-201 HRTADGKWTLCMHT
+201 HRLENGKWSLCMHT
-215 TLEKDGMQQSASD
+215 TLEKDGVQLSAKD
-228 FLASASLSLSFC
+228 FFASENDNKSTSLSLSFC
-240 VQTIDGTII
+240 VQTLDGTVILSEI
-249 HSGICENTP
+249 PEDTP
-258 VTLTDIKPWD
+258 VTLTNIKPWGINE
-268 VSDPNL
+268 PNL
-274 YQIVCT
+274 YKIVCT

-292 ITTGFRTTRFDPNEG
+292 ITTGFRTTRFDTNEG
-307 FFLNDVHMK
+307 FFLNDVHIK

-328 LGAAVNRSAI
+328 LGSAVNRSAI
-338 KRQLLILKSMGV
+338 KRQLTILKSMGV

-367 ADKMGILIV
+367 ADEMGILIV

-382 WEMSKTPYDYGRFF
+382 WEMSKTPYDYARFF

-412 NHPSVILWS
+412 NHPCVILWS

-601 SVWTDVN
+601 SVWTDAK

-637 AALYLNDTLIGEKE
+637 VALFLNGTLIGEKT
-651 LAHTEEDNMMAD
+651 LAHTEEDNMIAD
-663 WSLPYE
+663 WQLPFE
-669 KGVLTAIAYDEAG
+669 AGTLKAIAYDENG
-682 NEIARDTKHSFG
+682 VEIARDEASSFG
-694 DAASLRLRADRV
+694 DAASLHLTANRSQV
-706 TVPADGAEL
+706 TADGSEL
-715 IFVTIDALDADGY
+715 IFVTIDALDTDGHA
-728 VVANANN
+728 VANANN
-735 RVHVTVEGEGLL
+735 RVHVTVTGEGMLA
-747 SGLDNG
+747 GLDNG
-753 DSTDY
+753 DSTDC

-776 IAPTLT
+776 IAPSLT
-782 AGAIT
+782 AGTIT
-787 IKAASDGLAP
+787 ITASSDGLTSAS
-797 ATLTLNTVA
+797 LTVNTTS
-806 YDSEMTQTDFAH
+806 YSE
-818 SNPNGKA
+818 
-825 NTNIPSSKD
+825 SSDEKD
-834 RCANDLHI
+834 PCAEDLHL
-842 MTITRDPLADAVSQA
+842 MTITRDPLADSISSQS
-857 TDIPVRSITLSCE
+857 DIPVRKITLSCE
-870 DSSILTADKP
+870 TFTHLTADAP
-880 CAVISAVTH
+880 SAVIYASVS
-889 PANATAQPLE
+889 PANATTQTLD
-899 WKLTNAEGVVVPY
+899 WKVTNAEGVTVPY
-912 AVLEPIDDSHMRI
+912 AILEPIDNTHVRI
-925 RAFADGSFFVRC
+925 HALSDGSFFVRC
-937 SVTNGRGCTALY
+937 SVTNGRGHTTLY
-949 STLEFKA
+949 STLAFTATE
-956 EQIGTMNLD
+956 IGTMNLN

-973 LYASAEGEVANGN
+973 LYSDSEGEIANGN

-1000 TYGPFDFGTFGADT
+1000 TYGPFDFGTFGSDT

-1021 TESRPI
+1021 TESRPV
-1027 DLIFV
+1027 DLTFIE
-1032 AGKTDTQPGTVL
+1032 GKTKTQSGTVL
-1044 CAGRYDK
+1044 CRGHYDK
-1051 QMIWDQYQ
+1051 KMIWDTYQ
-1059 EETFTLQKR
+1059 EETFKLPKR

-1076 IQVTDRKLHIG
+1076 IQVTNRKLHIG
-1087 GLTFKRLEKAWTRL
+1087 GLSFKKLEKAWSPLSVT
-1101 AASDI
+1101 DI
-1106 DRIYGDAFCRTD
+1106 DRIYGDAFCKTD

-1138 DETSVVIEITGRSP
+1138 ERTCVVIEITGRSP
-1152 IAKNT
+1152 IEKNT
-1157 IHVRTSNGAEEALN
+1157 IHVRTSNGTNETLN
-1171 IAEFTYSEDYTTKR
+1171 IAEFPYSDDYVTKR
-1185 FPVTVLSGSQTVTL
+1185 FPVNVLSGSQTVTL

-1210 SIHFVKK
+1210 GIRFVR
-1217 DK
+1217 

>member
-1 MPADIPAGHR
+1 MPAEFPTGHR

-31 QPLSDTNAPTEL
+31 QPLSDTTTTLSPT
-43 SSELSSELPSGRSSK
+43 LPAQNDS
-58 LPSPDDARFQPVNL
+58 RFCPVNL

-77 ISNSSDHYENSE
+77 IANSADHYENSE
-89 SWYQKTLSS
+89 GWYQKTISS
-98 DVLDFD
+98 DILPFNA
-104 TSSNEDNNDWLL
+104 SSDDDWLL

-149 PFLKAGDNTILVH
+149 PFLKTGENTILVH

-175 AGIYRSVW
+175 VGIYRSVW
-183 LKKVPAIHIAS
+183 LKKVPSVHIAS
-194 DGINAET
+194 DGIAAET
-201 HRTADGKWTLCMHT
+201 HRLENGNWSLCMHT
-215 TLEKDGMQQSASD
+215 TLEKEGIQQSAKD
-228 FLASASLSLSFC
+228 FFASENDNPNASLSLSFC
-240 VQTIDGTII
+240 VQTLDGTVILSEI
-249 HSGICENTP
+249 PKDTP
-258 VTLTDIKPWD
+258 VTLTNIKPWGINE
-268 VSDPNL
+268 PNL
-274 YQIVCT
+274 YKIVCT

-292 ITTGFRTTRFDPNEG
+292 ITTGFRTTRFDTNEG
-307 FFLNDVHMK
+307 FFLNDVHIK

-328 LGAAVNRSAI
+328 LGSAVNRSAI
-338 KRQLLILKSMGV
+338 KRQLTILKSMGV

-367 ADKMGILIV
+367 ADEMGILIV

-382 WEMSKTPYDYGRFF
+382 WEMSKTTYDYARFF

-412 NHPSVILWS
+412 NHPCVILWS

-601 SVWTDVN
+601 SVWTDAK

-637 AALYLNDTLIGEKE
+637 VALFLNDTLIGEKT
-651 LAHTEEDNMMAD
+651 LAHTEEDNMIAD
-663 WSLPYE
+663 WQLPFE
-669 KGVLTAIAYDEAG
+669 AGTLKAIAYDENG
-682 NEIARDTKHSFG
+682 VEIARDEASSFG
-694 DAASLRLRADRV
+694 DAASLHLTANRSQV
-706 TVPADGAEL
+706 TADGSEL
-715 IFVTIDALDADGY
+715 IFVTIDALDTDGHA
-728 VVANANN
+728 VANANN
-735 RVHVTVEGEGLL
+735 RVHVTVTGEGMLA
-747 SGLDNG
+747 GLDNG
-753 DSTDY
+753 DSTDC

-776 IAPTLT
+776 IAPSLT
-782 AGAIT
+782 AGTIT
-787 IKAASDGLAP
+787 ITASSDGLTSAS
-797 ATLTLNTVA
+797 LTVNTTS
-806 YDSEMTQTDFAH
+806 YS
-818 SNPNGKA
+818 K
-825 NTNIPSSKD
+825 SSDEKD
-834 RCANDLHI
+834 PCAEDLHL
-842 MTITRDPLADAVSQA
+842 MTITRDPLADSISSQS
-857 TDIPVRSITLSCE
+857 DIPVRKITLSCE
-870 DSSILTADKP
+870 TSTHLTADAP
-880 CAVISAVTH
+880 SAVIYASIS
-889 PANATAQPLE
+889 PANATTQTLD
-899 WKLTNAEGVVVPY
+899 WKVTNAEGVTVPY
-912 AVLEPIDDSHMRI
+912 AILELIDNTHVRI
-925 RAFADGSFFVRC
+925 HALSDGSFFVRC
-937 SVTNGRGCTALY
+937 SVTNGRGHTTLY
-949 STLEFKA
+949 STLAFTATE
-956 EQIGTMNLD
+956 IGTMNLD

-973 LYASAEGEVANGN
+973 LYSDSEGEIANGN

-1000 TYGPFDFGTFGADT
+1000 TYGPFDFGTFGSDT

-1021 TESRPI
+1021 TESRPV
-1027 DLIFV
+1027 DLTFIE
-1032 AGKTDTQPGTVL
+1032 GKTKTQSGTVL
-1044 CAGRYDK
+1044 CRGHYDK
-1051 QMIWDQYQ
+1051 KMIWDTYQ
-1059 EETFTLQKR
+1059 EETFKLPKR

-1076 IQVTDRKLHIG
+1076 IQVTNRKLHIG
-1087 GLTFKRLEKAWTRL
+1087 GLSFKKLEKAWSPLSVT
-1101 AASDI
+1101 DI
-1106 DRIYGDAFCRTD
+1106 DRIYGDAFCKTD

-1138 DETSVVIEITGRSP
+1138 ERTCVVIEITGRSP
-1152 IAKNT
+1152 IEKNT
-1157 IHVRTSNGAEEALN
+1157 IHVRTSNGTNETLN
-1171 IAEFTYSEDYTTKR
+1171 IAEFPYSDDYVTKR
-1185 FPVTVLSGSQTVTL
+1185 FPVNVLSGSQTVTL

-1210 SIHFVKK
+1210 GIRFVR
-1217 DK
+1217 

>member
-1 MPADIPAGHR
+1 MPAEIPTGHR

-31 QPLSDTNAPTEL
+31 QPLSETATTLSPT
-43 SSELSSELPSGRSSK
+43 LPAQNDS
-58 LPSPDDARFQPVNL
+58 RFCPVNL

-77 ISNSSDHYENSE
+77 IANSADHYENSE
-89 SWYQKTLSS
+89 GWYQKTISS
-98 DVLDFD
+98 DILPFD
-104 TSSNEDNNDWLL
+104 TSSDDDWLL

-149 PFLKAGDNTILVH
+149 PFLKTGENTILVH

-183 LKKVPAIHIAS
+183 LKKVPAVHIAS
-194 DGINAET
+194 DGIAAET
-201 HRTADGKWTLCMHT
+201 HLIENGKWSLCMHT
-215 TLEKDGMQQSASD
+215 TLEKDGVQLSAND
-228 FLASASLSLSFC
+228 FFASENDNKSTSLSLSFC
-240 VQTIDGTII
+240 VQTLDGTVILSEI
-249 HSGICENTP
+249 PEDTP
-258 VTLTDIKPWD
+258 VTLTNIKPWD
-268 VSDPNL
+268 ISEPNL
-274 YQIVCT
+274 YKIVCT

-292 ITTGFRTTRFDPNEG
+292 ITTGFRTTRFDTNEG
-307 FFLNDVHMK
+307 FFLNDVHIK

-328 LGAAVNRSAI
+328 LGSAVNRSAI
-338 KRQLLILKSMGV
+338 KRQLMILKSMGV

-367 ADKMGILIV
+367 ADEIGILIV

-382 WEMSKTPYDYGRFF
+382 WEMSKTTYDYARFF
-396 KEWSARD
+396 KEWSSRD

-412 NHPSVILWS
+412 NHPCVILWS

-601 SVWTDVN
+601 SVWTDAK

-618 WDFNPGQM
+618 WDFNPDQM

-637 AALYLNDTLIGEKE
+637 VALFLNGTLIGEKT
-651 LAHTEEDNMMAD
+651 LAHTEEDNMIAD
-663 WSLPYE
+663 WQLPFE
-669 KGVLTAIAYDEAG
+669 AGTLKAIAYDENG
-682 NEIARDTKHSFG
+682 VEIARDEASSFG
-694 DAASLRLRADRV
+694 DAASLHLTANRSQV
-706 TVPADGAEL
+706 TADGSEL
-715 IFVTIDALDADGY
+715 IFVTIDALDTDGHA
-728 VVANANN
+728 VANANN
-735 RVHVTVEGEGLL
+735 RVHVTVTGEGMLA
-747 SGLDNG
+747 GLDNG
-753 DSTDY
+753 DSTDC

-776 IAPTLT
+776 IAPSLT
-782 AGAIT
+782 AGTIT
-787 IKAASDGLAP
+787 ITASSDGLTSAS
-797 ATLTLNTVA
+797 LTVNTTS
-806 YDSEMTQTDFAH
+806 YSE
-818 SNPNGKA
+818 
-825 NTNIPSSKD
+825 SSDEKD
-834 RCANDLHI
+834 PCAEDLHL
-842 MTITRDPLADAVSQA
+842 MTITRDPLADSISSQS
-857 TDIPVRSITLSCE
+857 DIPVRKITLSCE
-870 DSSILTADKP
+870 TFTHLTADAP
-880 CAVISAVTH
+880 SAVIYASVS
-889 PANATAQPLE
+889 PANATTQTLD
-899 WKLTNAEGVVVPY
+899 WKVTNAEGVTVPY
-912 AVLEPIDDSHMRI
+912 AILEPIDNTHVRI
-925 RAFADGSFFVRC
+925 HALSDGSFFVRC
-937 SVTNGRGCTALY
+937 SVTNGRGHTTLY
-949 STLEFKA
+949 STLAFTATE
-956 EQIGTMNLD
+956 IGTMNLN

-973 LYASAEGEVANGN
+973 LYSDSEGEIANGN

-1000 TYGPFDFGTFGADT
+1000 TYGPFDFGTFGSDT

-1021 TESRPI
+1021 TESRPV
-1027 DLIFV
+1027 DLTFIE
-1032 AGKTDTQPGTVL
+1032 GKTKTQSGTVL
-1044 CAGRYDK
+1044 CRGHYDK
-1051 QMIWDQYQ
+1051 KMIWDTYQ
-1059 EETFTLQKR
+1059 EETFKLPKR

-1076 IQVTDRKLHIG
+1076 IQVTNRKLHIG
-1087 GLTFKRLEKAWTRL
+1087 GLSFKKLEKAWSPLSVT
-1101 AASDI
+1101 DI
-1106 DRIYGDAFCRTD
+1106 DRIYGDAFCKTD

-1138 DETSVVIEITGRSP
+1138 ERTCVVIEITGRSP
-1152 IAKNT
+1152 IEKNT
-1157 IHVRTSNGAEEALN
+1157 IHVRTSNGTNETLN
-1171 IAEFTYSEDYTTKR
+1171 IAEFPYSDDYVTKR
-1185 FPVTVLSGSQTVTL
+1185 FPVNVLSGSQTVTL

-1210 SIHFVKK
+1210 GIRFVR
-1217 DK
+1217 

>member
-1 MPADIPAGHR
+1 MPAEIPTGHR

-31 QPLSDTNAPTEL
+31 QPLSDITTTLSPT
-43 SSELSSELPSGRSSK
+43 LPAQNDS
-58 LPSPDDARFQPVNL
+58 RFCPVNL

-77 ISNSSDHYENSE
+77 IANSADHYENSE
-89 SWYQKTLSS
+89 GWYQKTISS
-98 DVLDFD
+98 DILPFNA
-104 TSSNEDNNDWLL
+104 SSDDDWLL

-149 PFLKAGDNTILVH
+149 PFLKTGENTILVH

-183 LKKVPAIHIAS
+183 LKKVPSVHIAS
-194 DGINAET
+194 DGIAAET
-201 HRTADGKWTLCMHT
+201 HRLENGNWSLCMHT
-215 TLEKDGMQQSASD
+215 TLEKEGIQQSAKD
-228 FLASASLSLSFC
+228 FFASENDNESTSLSLSFC
-240 VQTIDGTII
+240 VQTLDGTVILSEI
-249 HSGICENTP
+249 PKDTP
-258 VTLTDIKPWD
+258 VTLTNIKPWGINE
-268 VSDPNL
+268 PNL
-274 YQIVCT
+274 YKIVCT

-292 ITTGFRTTRFDPNEG
+292 ITTGFRTTRFDTNEG
-307 FFLNDVHMK
+307 FFLNDVHIK

-328 LGAAVNRSAI
+328 LGSAVNRSAI
-338 KRQLLILKSMGV
+338 KRQLTILKSMGV

-367 ADKMGILIV
+367 ADEMGILIV

-382 WEMSKTPYDYGRFF
+382 WEMSKTTYDYARFF

-412 NHPSVILWS
+412 NHPCVILWS

-601 SVWTDVN
+601 SVWTDAK

-637 AALYLNDTLIGEKE
+637 VALFLNDTLIGEKT
-651 LAHTEEDNMMAD
+651 LAHTEEDNMIAD
-663 WSLPYE
+663 WQLPFE
-669 KGVLTAIAYDEAG
+669 AGTLKAIAYDENG
-682 NEIARDTKHSFG
+682 VEIARDEASSFG
-694 DAASLRLRADRV
+694 DAASLHLTANRSQV
-706 TVPADGAEL
+706 TADGSEL
-715 IFVTIDALDADGY
+715 IFVTIDALDTDGHA
-728 VVANANN
+728 VANANN
-735 RVHVTVEGEGLL
+735 RVHVTVTGEGMLA
-747 SGLDNG
+747 GLDNG
-753 DSTDY
+753 DSTDC

-776 IAPTLT
+776 IAPSLT
-782 AGAIT
+782 AGTIT
-787 IKAASDGLAP
+787 ITASSDGLTSAS
-797 ATLTLNTVA
+797 LTVNTTS
-806 YDSEMTQTDFAH
+806 YSE
-818 SNPNGKA
+818 
-825 NTNIPSSKD
+825 SSDEKD
-834 RCANDLHI
+834 PCAEDLHL
-842 MTITRDPLADAVSQA
+842 MTITRDPLADSISSQS
-857 TDIPVRSITLSCE
+857 DIPVRKITLSCE
-870 DSSILTADKP
+870 TSTHLTADAP
-880 CAVISAVTH
+880 SAVIYASIS
-889 PANATAQPLE
+889 PANATTQTLD
-899 WKLTNAEGVVVPY
+899 WKVTNVEGVTVPY
-912 AVLEPIDDSHMRI
+912 AILELIDNTHVRI
-925 RAFADGSFFVRC
+925 HALSDGSFFVRC
-937 SVTNGRGCTALY
+937 SVTNGRGHTTLY
-949 STLEFKA
+949 STLAFTATE
-956 EQIGTMNLD
+956 IGTMNLD

-973 LYASAEGEVANGN
+973 LYSDSEGEIANGN

-1000 TYGPFDFGTFGADT
+1000 TYGPFDFGTFGSDT

-1021 TESRPI
+1021 TESRPV
-1027 DLIFV
+1027 DLTFIE
-1032 AGKTDTQPGTVL
+1032 GKTKTQSGTVL
-1044 CAGRYDK
+1044 CRGHYDK
-1051 QMIWDQYQ
+1051 KMIWDTYQ
-1059 EETFTLQKR
+1059 EETFKLPKR

-1076 IQVTDRKLHIG
+1076 IQVTNRKLHIG
-1087 GLTFKRLEKAWTRL
+1087 GLSFKKLEKAWSPLSVT
-1101 AASDI
+1101 DI
-1106 DRIYGDAFCRTD
+1106 DRIYGDAFCKTD

-1138 DETSVVIEITGRSP
+1138 ERTCVVIEITGRSP
-1152 IAKNT
+1152 IEKNT
-1157 IHVRTSNGAEEALN
+1157 IHVRTSNGTNETLN
-1171 IAEFTYSEDYTTKR
+1171 IAEFPYSDDYVTKR
-1185 FPVTVLSGSQTVTL
+1185 FPVNVLSGSQTVTL

-1210 SIHFVKK
+1210 GIRFVR
-1217 DK
+1217 

>member
-1 MPADIPAGHR
+1 MPAEIPTGHR

-31 QPLSDTNAPTEL
+31 QPLSDTTTT
-43 SSELSSELPSGRSSK
+43 LPAQNDS
-58 LPSPDDARFQPVNL
+58 RFCPVNL

-77 ISNSSDHYENSE
+77 IANSADHYENSE
-89 SWYQKTLSS
+89 GWYQKTISS
-98 DVLDFD
+98 DILPFD
-104 TSSNEDNNDWLL
+104 ASSDDDWLL

-149 PFLKAGDNTILVH
+149 PFLKTGENTILVH

-183 LKKVPAIHIAS
+183 LKKVPAVHIAS
-194 DGINAET
+194 DGIAAET
-201 HRTADGKWTLCMHT
+201 HLIENGKWSLCMHT
-215 TLEKDGMQQSASD
+215 TLEKEGIQQSAKD
-228 FLASASLSLSFC
+228 FFASENDNESTSLSLSFC
-240 VQTIDGTII
+240 VQTLDDTVILSEIPED
-249 HSGICENTP
+249 TP
-258 VTLTDIKPWD
+258 VTLTNIKPWD
-268 VSDPNL
+268 IGEPNL
-274 YQIVCT
+274 YKIVCT

-292 ITTGFRTTRFDPNEG
+292 ITTGFRTTRFDTNEG
-307 FFLNDVHMK
+307 FFLNDVHIK

-328 LGAAVNRSAI
+328 LGSAVNRSAI
-338 KRQLLILKSMGV
+338 KRQLTILKSMGV

-367 ADKMGILIV
+367 ADEMGILIV

-382 WEMSKTPYDYGRFF
+382 WEMSKTTYDYARFF
-396 KEWSARD
+396 KEWSSRD

-412 NHPSVILWS
+412 NHPCVILWS

-601 SVWTDVN
+601 SVWTDAK
-608 TNPMIHILPY
+608 TNPIIHILPY

-637 AALYLNDTLIGEKE
+637 VALFLNGTLIGEKT
-651 LAHTEEDNMMAD
+651 LAHTEEDNMIAD
-663 WSLPYE
+663 WQLPFE
-669 KGVLTAIAYDEAG
+669 AGTLKAIAYDENG
-682 NEIARDTKHSFG
+682 VEIARDEASSFG
-694 DAASLRLRADRV
+694 DAASLHLTANRSQV
-706 TVPADGAEL
+706 TADGSEL
-715 IFVTIDALDADGY
+715 IFVTIDALDTDGHA
-728 VVANANN
+728 VANANN
-735 RVHVTVEGEGLL
+735 RVHVTVTGEGMLA
-747 SGLDNG
+747 GLDNG
-753 DSTDY
+753 DSTDC

-776 IAPTLT
+776 IAPSLT
-782 AGAIT
+782 AGTIT
-787 IKAASDGLAP
+787 ITASSDGLTSAS
-797 ATLTLNTVA
+797 LTVNTTS
-806 YDSEMTQTDFAH
+806 YSE
-818 SNPNGKA
+818 
-825 NTNIPSSKD
+825 SSDEKD
-834 RCANDLHI
+834 PCAEDLHL
-842 MTITRDPLADAVSQA
+842 MTITRDPLADSISSQS
-857 TDIPVRSITLSCE
+857 DIPLRKITLSCE
-870 DSSILTADKP
+870 TFTHLTADAP
-880 CAVISAVTH
+880 SAVIYASVS
-889 PANATAQPLE
+889 PANATTQTLD
-899 WKLTNAEGVVVPY
+899 WKVTNAEGVTVPY
-912 AVLEPIDDSHMRI
+912 AILEPIDNTHVRI
-925 RAFADGSFFVRC
+925 HTLSDGSFFVRC
-937 SVTNGRGCTALY
+937 SVTNGRGHTTLY
-949 STLEFKA
+949 STLAFTATE
-956 EQIGTMNLD
+956 IGTMNLD

-973 LYASAEGEVANGN
+973 LYSDSEGEIANGN

-1000 TYGPFDFGTFGADT
+1000 TYGPFDFGTFGSDT

-1021 TESRPI
+1021 TESRPV
-1027 DLIFV
+1027 DLTFIE
-1032 AGKTDTQPGTVL
+1032 GKTKTQSGTVL
-1044 CAGRYDK
+1044 CRGHYDK
-1051 QMIWDQYQ
+1051 KMIWDTYQ
-1059 EETFTLQKR
+1059 EETFKLPKR

-1076 IQVTDRKLHIG
+1076 IQVTNRKLHIG
-1087 GLTFKRLEKAWTRL
+1087 GLSFKKLEKAWSPLSVT
-1101 AASDI
+1101 DI
-1106 DRIYGDAFCRTD
+1106 DRIYGDAFCKTD
-1118 DAITGI
+1118 NAITGI

-1138 DETSVVIEITGRSP
+1138 EKTCVVIEITGRSP
-1152 IAKNT
+1152 IEKNT
-1157 IHVRTSNGAEEALN
+1157 IHVRTSNGINETLN
-1171 IAEFTYSEDYTTKR
+1171 IAEFPYSDDYATKR
-1185 FPVTVLSGSQTVTL
+1185 FPVNVLSGSQTVTL

-1210 SIHFVKK
+1210 GIRFVR
-1217 DK
+1217 

>member
-1 MPADIPAGHR
+1 MPAEIPTGHR

-31 QPLSDTNAPTEL
+31 QPLSDTTTT
-43 SSELSSELPSGRSSK
+43 LPAQNDS
-58 LPSPDDARFQPVNL
+58 RFYPVNL

-77 ISNSSDHYENSE
+77 IANSADHYENSE
-89 SWYQKTLSS
+89 GWYQKTISS
-98 DVLDFD
+98 DILPFD
-104 TSSNEDNNDWLL
+104 ASSDDDWLL

-149 PFLKAGDNTILVH
+149 PFLKTGENTILVH

-183 LKKVPAIHIAS
+183 LKKVPAVHIAS
-194 DGINAET
+194 DGIAAET
-201 HRTADGKWTLCMHT
+201 HRLENGKWSLCMHT
-215 TLEKDGMQQSASD
+215 TLEKDGVQQSAKD
-228 FLASASLSLSFC
+228 FFASENDNKSTYLSLSFC
-240 VQTIDGTII
+240 VQTLDGTVILSEI
-249 HSGICENTP
+249 PKDTP
-258 VTLTDIKPWD
+258 VTLTNIKPWD
-268 VSDPNL
+268 IGEPNL
-274 YQIVCT
+274 YKIVCT

-292 ITTGFRTTRFDPNEG
+292 ITTGFRTTRFDTNEG
-307 FFLNDVHMK
+307 FFLNDVHIK

-328 LGAAVNRSAI
+328 LGSAVNRSAI
-338 KRQLLILKSMGV
+338 KRQLTILKSMGV

-367 ADKMGILIV
+367 ADEMGILIV

-382 WEMSKTPYDYGRFF
+382 WEMSKTTYDYARFF

-412 NHPSVILWS
+412 NHPCVILWS

-601 SVWTDVN
+601 SVWTDAK

-637 AALYLNDTLIGEKE
+637 AALFFNDTLIGEKQ
-651 LAHTEEDNMMAD
+651 LAHTQEDNIIAD
-663 WSLPYE
+663 WSLPYK

-694 DAASLRLRADRV
+694 DASSLRLSADRLE
-706 TVPADGAEL
+706 VPANGEEL

-728 VVANANN
+728 PVDNATN
-735 RVHVTVEGEGLL
+735 RVHVTVDGEGLL
-747 SGLDNG
+747 AGLDNG

-776 IAPTLT
+776 IAPTLNAGTITVT
-782 AGAIT
+782 AS
-787 IKAASDGLAP
+787 SDGLKDAV
-797 ATLTLNTVA
+797 LTLNTTA
-806 YDSEMTQTDFAH
+806 CK
-818 SNPNGKA
+818 N
-825 NTNIPSSKD
+825 
-834 RCANDLHI
+834 RCSDDLHI
-842 MTITRDPLADAVSQA
+842 ITITRDPLADAVSHA

-870 DSSILTADKP
+870 DSCILTASKP
-880 CAVISAVTH
+880 SAVISAVTH
-889 PANATAQPLE
+889 PANATAQPLD
-899 WKLTNAEGVVVPY
+899 WKVTNAEGVVVPY
-912 AVLEPIDDSHMRI
+912 ATLKQIDDTHIRI
-925 RAFADGSFFVRC
+925 LAFTDGSFFVRC

-949 STLEFKA
+949 SMLEFKA

-965 PYTFTVGS
+965 PYSFTVGS
-973 LYASAEGEVANGN
+973 LYTYAEGEVANGN

-1000 TYGPFDFGTFGADT
+1000 TYGPFDFGTFGTDT

-1021 TESRPI
+1021 TESQPV
-1027 DLIFV
+1027 DLTFIE
-1032 AGKTDTQPGTVL
+1032 GKTKSKPGTIL
-1044 CAGRYDK
+1044 CTGRYDK
-1051 QMIWDQYQ
+1051 KMIWDQYQ
-1059 EETFTLQKR
+1059 EETFKLSKR
-1068 LTGVTTFT
+1068 LKGVTTFT

-1087 GLTFKRLEKAWTRL
+1087 GLTFHKLEKAWTTL

-1118 DAITGI
+1118 NAITGI

-1138 DETSVVIEITGRSP
+1138 NETSAVIEITGRSP

-1157 IHVRTSNGAEEALN
+1157 IHVRTSNGKEESLN
-1171 IAEFTYSEDYTTKR
+1171 IAEFTYSEDYTTKC
-1185 FPVTVLSGSQTVTL
+1185 FPVNVLSGSQTVTL

-1210 SIHFVKK
+1210 SIRFIKK
-1217 DK
+1217 NN

>member
-1 MPADIPAGHR
+1 MPAEIPTGHR

-31 QPLSDTNAPTEL
+31 QPLSDTTTTFSPTPPAQND
-43 SSELSSELPSGRSSK
+43 S
-58 LPSPDDARFQPVNL
+58 RFYPVNL

-77 ISNSSDHYENSE
+77 IANSADHYENSE
-89 SWYQKTLSS
+89 GWYQKIISS
-98 DVLDFD
+98 DILPFD
-104 TSSNEDNNDWLL
+104 ASSDDDWLL

-149 PFLKAGDNTILVH
+149 PFLKTGENTILVH

-183 LKKVPAIHIAS
+183 LKKVPAVHIAS
-194 DGINAET
+194 DGIAAET
-201 HRTADGKWTLCMHT
+201 HLIENGKWSLCMHT
-215 TLEKDGMQQSASD
+215 TFEKEGIQQSAKD
-228 FLASASLSLSFC
+228 FFASENDNPSASLSLSFC
-240 VQTIDGTII
+240 VQTLDGTVIL
-249 HSGICENTP
+249 SGILENTP
-258 VTLTDIKPWD
+258 VTLTNIKPWD
-268 VSDPNL
+268 ISEPNL
-274 YQIVCT
+274 YKIVCT

-292 ITTGFRTTRFDPNEG
+292 ITTGFRTTRFDTNEG
-307 FFLNDVHMK
+307 FFLNDAHIK

-328 LGAAVNRSAI
+328 LGSAVNRSAI

-367 ADKMGILIV
+367 ADEMGILIV

-382 WEMSKTPYDYGRFF
+382 WEMSKTTYDYARFF

-412 NHPSVILWS
+412 NHPCVILWS
-421 IGNEIYDTHANE
+421 IGNEIYDTHATE

-443 EQVLLHDPYGHAL
+443 EQVLLHDPYGHAAV
-456 PTIGSNF
+456 TIGSNF

-482 YAERLYNKQHADHP
+482 YAERLYDKQHADHP

-601 SVWTDVN
+601 SVWTDYK
-608 TNPMIHILPY
+608 TNPMVHLLPY

-626 IDVRVYTNAPK
+626 IDIRVYTNAPK
-637 AALYLNDTLIGEKE
+637 VALFLNDTLIGEKT
-651 LAHTEEDNMMAD
+651 LAHTEEDNMIAD
-663 WSLPYE
+663 WQLPFE
-669 KGVLTAIAYDEAG
+669 AGTLKAIAYDENG
-682 NEIARDTKHSFG
+682 VEIARDEASSFG
-694 DAASLRLRADRV
+694 DAASLRLTANRSQV
-706 TVPADGAEL
+706 TADGSEL
-715 IFVTIDALDADGY
+715 IFVTIDALDKDGH

-735 RVHVTVEGEGLL
+735 RVHFKVTGEGMLA
-747 SGLDNG
+747 GLDNG

-782 AGAIT
+782 AGTIT
-787 IKAASDGLAP
+787 ITASSEELTSASLTVNTISYNESADENDPCAA
-797 ATLTLNTVA
+797 
-806 YDSEMTQTDFAH
+806 
-818 SNPNGKA
+818 
-825 NTNIPSSKD
+825 
-834 RCANDLHI
+834 DLHI
-842 MTITRDPLADAVSQA
+842 MTITRDPLADSISSQS
-857 TDIPVRSITLSCE
+857 DIPVRKITLSCE
-870 DSSILTADKP
+870 TSTHLTTDAPSAIIYASI
-880 CAVISAVTH
+880 S
-889 PANATAQPLE
+889 PANATTQTLD
-899 WKLTNAEGVVVPY
+899 WKVTNAEGVTVPY
-912 AVLEPIDDSHMRI
+912 AVLEPIDNAHVRI
-925 RAFADGSFFVRC
+925 RALSDGSFFVRC
-937 SVTNGRGCTALY
+937 SVTNGRGHTALY
-949 STLEFKA
+949 STLAFTATE
-956 EQIGTMNLD
+956 IGTMNLD

-973 LYASAEGEVANGN
+973 LYSDSEGEIANGN

-1000 TYGPFDFGTFGADT
+1000 TYGPFDFGTFGTDT

-1021 TESRPI
+1021 TESQPVNLTFI
-1027 DLIFV
+1027 E
-1032 AGKTDTQPGTVL
+1032 GKTKSKHGTIL
-1044 CAGRYDK
+1044 CTGRYDK
-1051 QMIWDQYQ
+1051 KMIWDQYQ
-1059 EETFTLQKR
+1059 EETFKLPKR
-1068 LTGVTTFT
+1068 LRGITTFT

-1087 GLTFKRLEKAWTRL
+1087 GLTFHKLEKAWTTL
-1101 AASDI
+1101 ASSDI
-1106 DRIYGDAFCRTD
+1106 YRIYGDAFCRAD

-1124 GNNVTIEYTDMDFG
+1124 GNNVTIEYADMDFG
-1138 DETSVVIEITGRSP
+1138 NETSAVIEITGRSP

-1157 IHVRTSNGAEEALN
+1157 IHVRTSNGIKEVLN
-1171 IAEFTYSEDYTTKR
+1171 IAEFTYSEDYTTKC
-1185 FPVTVLSGSQTVTL
+1185 FPVNVLSGSQTVTL

-1204 SNFDLK
+1204 SSFDLK
-1210 SIHFVKK
+1210 SIRFLKK
-1217 DK
+1217 DN